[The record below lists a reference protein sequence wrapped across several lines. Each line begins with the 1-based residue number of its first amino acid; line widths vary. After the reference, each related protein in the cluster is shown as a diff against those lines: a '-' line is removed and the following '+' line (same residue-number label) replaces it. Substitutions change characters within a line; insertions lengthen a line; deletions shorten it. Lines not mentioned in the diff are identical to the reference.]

1 MYSIENKMKQQAISF
16 LLMSALVC
24 SACSDSQDLSG
35 NIPLSGDRIA
45 FQAELLDGFQSS
57 AAKSRAQS
65 AFTGVAMEQK
75 VLPLGGDLVEPLYLH
90 PLEVDNTAG
99 SMAETANAA
108 IGMSSRG
115 TLVSSSSWTGEF
127 GVSAVYTKIGAIQS
141 FFQDQKASKSGN
153 IWYASGGTQAWP
165 TDGALSFYAYAPYQ
179 HASLSLQG
187 SDDVTKNKTLR
198 YVASTNLGSQ
208 PDLIVAKS
216 ENISRTSSSANTAVQ
231 LEFSHALTAIT
242 FSVSADMIPGTVKS
256 ITVKNVSGQGDYNI
270 STGTWGSLGAASAR
284 YAISLGSGGAG
295 IAVKAGESKA
305 LTDGSSALLMVP
317 QTFAAGSS
325 AQIEMVFHDGNKDR
339 TVTASLAGTSW
350 AAGKHITYVL
360 SASSITTL
368 QLGDITFPTS
378 WSNSYTSTTN
388 PLKSAYANGDKM
400 GLFVVDDS
408 KKVIASNVQLS
419 YNGSA
424 WSLPSGSKQKFSPK
438 YSYFVYYPYQSSL
451 TGLPAQGASV
461 SDVTSAKA
469 FFSSAISTWSSSK
482 LATDQSTLAKM
493 NACDLQI
500 GKGSLTSD
508 GTKIQFADNTHAM
521 GLADIT
527 LGSKEV
533 ENIYHIKGYEA
544 YTWKYDKTPV
554 YAYAG
559 FSGRSLYNVA
569 SHQYVAIVKP
579 GVETSFS
586 CSSTTD
592 ADTWTGEVKVKPN
605 ADAVAKGTATSKRT
619 AISKAHTL
627 AVGDIYYSDGALS
640 SQSESLLS
648 GKTPVGIVG
657 YVGENYWTE
666 KQLKSSNKGGHALVM
681 CLKTIGSTGTTDNGS
696 TVTTDIGTKYA
707 WYSSNTNAGIT
718 KINSKDLLTGSCNQ
732 TYGSGVTETDVL
744 ISKWSTAAAAAYQAK
759 HYTELPVSSSKCSGW
774 FLPTAGQYYAVMS
787 KLGAE
792 FSSDWTGIYDG
803 NTTTHPTLGFFNNM
817 TTVTGNINSKLKKVG
832 NNNYTEFFDA
842 TNTWAW
848 TSSEFSA
855 TGAVVVDSGVN
866 NSKGSGSVR
875 FGSDRKTAQDPVR
888 PFLAF

>member
-1 MYSIENKMKQQAISF
+1 
-16 LLMSALVC
+16 
-24 SACSDSQDLSG
+24 
-35 NIPLSGDRIA
+35 
-45 FQAELLDGFQSS
+45 
-57 AAKSRAQS
+57 
-65 AFTGVAMEQK
+65 MEQK

-99 SMAETANAA
+99 SMAETAHAA

-115 TLVSSSSWTGEF
+115 TLVSNSSWTGEF
-127 GVSAVYTKIGAIQS
+127 GVSAVYNKSGASQS

-153 IWYASGGTQAWP
+153 IWYASGDTQAWP

-198 YVASTNLGSQ
+198 YVASTSLGSQ

-231 LEFSHALTAIT
+231 LKFSHALTAIT

-270 STGTWGSLGAASAR
+270 STGTWGSLGAASAS
-284 YAISLGSGGAG
+284 YAIRLGTNGAG

-325 AQIEMVFHDGNKDR
+325 AQIEMVFHDGHKDR
-339 TVTASLAGTSW
+339 TVTASLANTSW

-368 QLGDITFPTS
+368 QLGAINFPTS
-378 WSNSYTSTTN
+378 WSSKYTSATHH
-388 PLKSAYANGDKM
+388 LKSAYANGDKM

-438 YSYFVYYPYQSSL
+438 YSYFVYYPYQASL
-451 TGLPAQGASV
+451 PGLPAQGATV
-461 SDVTSAKA
+461 SDVSSATA
-469 FFSSAISTWSSSK
+469 FFSSAISTWSSTM
-482 LATDQSTLAKM
+482 LAPDQSTLAKM

-508 GTKIQFADNTHAM
+508 GTKFQFTGNTHAM

-527 LGSKEV
+527 LGSKTV
-533 ENIYHIKGYEA
+533 PNTYHLSTYPE
-544 YTWKYDKTPV
+544 YTWTHGENTV
-554 YAYAG
+554 HAVASV
-559 FSGRSLYNVA
+559 SGRSLYQVA
-569 SHQYVAIVKP
+569 DYHYVTIVKP
-579 GVETSFS
+579 GQATSFS
-586 CSSTTD
+586 CGKTSD
-592 ADTWTGEVKVKPN
+592 ADAWT
-605 ADAVAKGTATSKRT
+605 AVSVSPAANTIAKGTATSKRT
-619 AISKAHTL
+619 AMPSIAHTL

-640 SQSESLLS
+640 SQSEALLS
-648 GKTPVGIVG
+648 GKTAVGIVG
-657 YVGENYWTE
+657 YLGEDYWTE

-681 CLKTIGSTGTTDNGS
+681 CLKTIGSTGSKNM
-696 TVTTDIGTKYA
+696 GTGYI
-707 WYSSNTNAGIT
+707 WYSSDTDAGRT
-718 KINSKDLLTGSCNQ
+718 KVSTGELIRGSSSQ
-732 TYGSGVTETDVL
+732 TYGSGYTETAALVVRGP
-744 ISKWSTAAAAAYQAK
+744 SYAAATAAKNYKDLPAK
-759 HYTELPVSSSKCSGW
+759 STKCTGW
-774 FLPTAGQYYAVMS
+774 FLPSAGQYYAVM
-787 KLGAE
+787 KQLGGGI
-792 FSSDWTGIYDG
+792 SPDTWNIYD
-803 NTTTHPTLGFFNNM
+803 FFGNM
-817 TTVTGNINSKLKKVG
+817 TTVSGKINSALSKVG
-832 NNNYTEFFDA
+832 ANNYTEYFQA
-842 TNTWAW
+842 VNTWEW

-855 TGAVVVDSGVN
+855 THAVSVDSGVDD
-866 NSKGSGSVR
+866 SKGSGSVR
-875 FGSDRKTAQDPVR
+875 FTNLSGGKTCQRPVR

>member
-57 AAKSRAQS
+57 TAKSRAQS

-99 SMAETANAA
+99 SMAETAHAA

-115 TLVSSSSWTGEF
+115 TLVSSSSWPGEF
-127 GVSAVYTKIGAIQS
+127 GVSAVYTKSGASRS

-153 IWYASGGTQAWP
+153 IWYANTQAWP
-165 TDGALSFYAYAPYQ
+165 TDGTLSFYAYAPYQ

-198 YVASTNLGSQ
+198 YVASTSNISAQ

-216 ENISRTSSSANTAVQ
+216 ENDSRTSSKPNSPVP
-231 LEFSHALTAIT
+231 LKFSHALTAIT

-270 STGTWGSLGAASAR
+270 STGTWGSLGAASAS
-284 YAISLGSGGAG
+284 YAISLGSSGAG

-305 LTDGSSALLMVP
+305 LTDGFSALLMVP

-350 AAGKHITYVL
+350 DAGRHITYVL

-368 QLGDITFPTS
+368 QLGGITFPTS
-378 WSNSYTSTTN
+378 WSRSYTSTTYH
-388 PLKSAYANGDKM
+388 LKSAYANGDKM

-424 WSLPSGSKQKFSPK
+424 WSLPSGTKCTFSPK
-438 YSYFVYYPYQSSL
+438 YSYFVYYPYQASL
-451 TGLPAQGASV
+451 KGLPAQGASV
-461 SDVTSAKA
+461 SDVSSAKA
-469 FFSSAISTWSSSK
+469 FFSSAISTWSSTM
-482 LATDQSTLAKM
+482 LDPDQSTLAKM

-508 GTKIQFADNTHAM
+508 GTKIQFSANTHAM

-592 ADTWTGEVKVKPN
+592 ADTWKGEVKVKPN
-605 ADAVAKGTATSKRT
+605 ADAVAKGTAISSRSTYSKE
-619 AISKAHTL
+619 HTL

-640 SQSESLLS
+640 SQSEALLS

-681 CLKTIGSTGTTDNGS
+681 CLKTIGSTETTS
-696 TVTTDIGTKYA
+696 IGTGYA
-707 WYSSNTNAGIT
+707 LYSSNTDAGGT
-718 KINSKDLLTGSCNQ
+718 KINSKALLTGSCDK
-732 TYGSGVTETDVL
+732 TYGSGVNETDAL

-759 HYTELPVSSSKCSGW
+759 HYTELPASSSKCSGW

-792 FSSDWTGIYDG
+792 FSSDWTGIYGDAASG
-803 NTTTHPTLGFFNNM
+803 STLGFFSNM
-817 TTVTGNINSKLKKVG
+817 TTVTSNINIKLKKVG
-832 NNNYTEFFDA
+832 NNNYTEFFGA

-855 TGAVVVDSGVN
+855 TYAVYVDSGVDDR
-866 NSKGSGSVR
+866 KGSGSVR
-875 FGSDRKTAQDPVR
+875 FYGYSVKTAQRPVR

>member
-99 SMAETANAA
+99 SMAETAHAA

-127 GVSAVYTKIGAIQS
+127 GVSAVYNKSGASQS

-153 IWYASGGTQAWP
+153 IWYASGDTQAWP
-165 TDGALSFYAYAPYQ
+165 TDGALSFYAYAPYGDG
-179 HASLSLQG
+179 SLSLQG
-187 SDDVTKNKTLR
+187 SDAVSKSKTLR
-198 YVASTNLGSQ
+198 YVASTSNISAQ

-216 ENISRTSSSANTAVQ
+216 ENISRTSSLANTPVQ
-231 LEFSHALTAIT
+231 LKFSHALTAIT

-256 ITVKNVSGQGDYNI
+256 ITVKNVSGQGDYNF

-284 YAISLGSGGAG
+284 YAISLGTSGAG

-317 QTFAAGSS
+317 QTFDAGSS

-350 AAGKHITYVL
+350 AAGRHITYVL

-378 WSNSYTSTTN
+378 WSRSYTSTTHH
-388 PLKSAYANGDKM
+388 LKSAYANGDKM

-424 WSLPSGSKQKFSPK
+424 WSLPSGTKCTFSPK
-438 YSYFVYYPYQSSL
+438 YSYFVYYPYQASL

-469 FFSSAISTWSSSK
+469 FFSGAISTWSSSK
-482 LATDQSTLAKM
+482 LASDQSTLDKM

-500 GKGSLTSD
+500 GRGSLTSD
-508 GTKIQFADNTHAM
+508 GTKIQFSANTHAM

-533 ENIYHIKGYEA
+533 ENVYHIKGYET
-544 YTWKYDKTPV
+544 YTWKYDKTTV
-554 YAYAG
+554 YAFDG

-605 ADAVAKGTATSKRT
+605 ADAVAKGTAISSRSTYSKE
-619 AISKAHTL
+619 HTL

-640 SQSESLLS
+640 SQSEALLS

-657 YVGENYWTE
+657 YVGNNYWTE
-666 KQLKSSNKGGHALVM
+666 KVVSGKGGHALVM
-681 CLKTIGSTGTTDNGS
+681 CLKTIGSTGS
-696 TVTTDIGTKYA
+696 TNMGNAYA
-707 WYSSNTNAGIT
+707 WYSSNTDAGRI
-718 KINSKDLLTGSCNQ
+718 KVSTGDMIRGSSSQ
-732 TYGSGVTETDVL
+732 AYGSGYTETAALVAKG
-744 ISKWSTAAAAAYQAK
+744 SAYAAATAAKNYDALPAK
-759 HYTELPVSSSKCSGW
+759 SSKCTGW
-774 FLPTAGQYYAVMS
+774 FLPSAGQCYAVMKS
-787 KLGAE
+787 LGG
-792 FSSDWTGIYDG
+792 GISPDTWNIG
-803 NTTTHPTLGFFNNM
+803 DFFGNM
-817 TTVTGNINSKLKKVG
+817 TTVSGKINKALSKVG
-832 NNNYTEFFDA
+832 ANKYTEYFQGV
-842 TNTWAW
+842 NTWEW

-855 TGAVVVDSGVN
+855 AYAVLVDSGVDD
-866 NSKGSGSVR
+866 SKGSGSVR
-875 FGSDRKTAQDPVR
+875 FAYSYKAGQHPVR

>member
-127 GVSAVYTKIGAIQS
+127 GVSAVYTKSEASRS

-153 IWYASGGTQAWP
+153 IWYASGDTQAWP

-198 YVASTNLGSQ
+198 YMASTSLGSQ

-231 LEFSHALTAIT
+231 LKFSHALTAIT

-270 STGTWGSLGAASAR
+270 STGTWGSLGAASAS
-284 YAISLGSGGAG
+284 YAISLGTSGAG
-295 IAVKAGESKA
+295 IAVKADESKA

-350 AAGKHITYVL
+350 DAGKHITYVL

-368 QLGDITFPTS
+368 QLGGIAFPTS
-378 WSNSYTSTTN
+378 WSHSYTSTTN

-461 SDVTSAKA
+461 SDVSSAKA

-482 LATDQSTLAKM
+482 LAPDQSTLDKM

-500 GKGSLTSD
+500 GMGSLTSD
-508 GTKIQFADNTHAM
+508 GTKIQFAANTHAM

-527 LGSKEV
+527 LGSMTV
-533 ENIYHIKGYEA
+533 PNTYHLSTYSE
-544 YTWKYDKTPV
+544 YTWTHGTTTIHAV
-554 YAYAG
+554 ASV
-559 FSGRSLYNVA
+559 SGRNLYKVA
-569 SHQYVAIVKP
+569 DYHYVTIVKP
-579 GVETSFS
+579 GQATSFS
-586 CSSTTD
+586 CGSTSD
-592 ADTWTGEVKVKPN
+592 ADAWTEAVLVSPADN
-605 ADAVAKGTATSKRT
+605 AIDKGTATSKRT
-619 AISKAHTL
+619 AISIAHTL

-681 CLKTIGSTGTTDNGS
+681 CLKTIGSTGTTS
-696 TVTTDIGTKYA
+696 IGTGYA
-707 WYSSNTNAGIT
+707 WYSSNTDAGRP
-718 KINSKDLLTGSCNQ
+718 KVNSKALLTGSKNQ
-732 TYGSGVTETDVL
+732 IYGSGFNETNEL
-744 ISKWSTAAAAAYQAK
+744 ITKWSTAAAAAYHAK
-759 HYTELPVSSSKCSGW
+759 HYTELSASSSKCSGW
-774 FLPTAGQYYAVMS
+774 FLPTAGQYYAVMTN
-787 KLGAE
+787 LGAP
-792 FSSDWTGIYDG
+792 FSDDWTGIWDG
-803 NTTTHPTLGFFNNM
+803 NTSTHPKLGFFDNM
-817 TTVTGNINSKLKKVG
+817 YTVTTNINNKLKTVG
-832 NNNYTEFFDA
+832 DSNYTEFFGSV
-842 TNTWAW
+842 NTWAW
-848 TSSEFSA
+848 TSSEFSS
-855 TGAVVVDSGVN
+855 TYAVTIVSGVDD
-866 NSKGSGSVR
+866 SKGSGSVR
-875 FGSDRKTAQDPVR
+875 FLNGNGKTRQLPVR

>member
-57 AAKSRAQS
+57 TAKSRAQS

-127 GVSAVYTKIGAIQS
+127 GVSAVYTKSGASRS

-153 IWYASGGTQAWP
+153 IWYASGDTQAWP

-198 YVASTNLGSQ
+198 YVASTSLGSQ

-216 ENISRTSSSANTAVQ
+216 ENISCTSSSANTAVQ
-231 LEFSHALTAIT
+231 LKFSHALTAIT

-256 ITVKNVSGQGDYNI
+256 IKVKNVSGQGDYNI
-270 STGTWGSLGAASAR
+270 STGTWGSLGAASAS
-284 YAISLGSGGAG
+284 YAISLGTSGAG

-305 LTDGSSALLMVP
+305 LTDGFSALLMVP

-325 AQIEMVFHDGNKDR
+325 AQIEMVFHDGNNDR

-350 AAGKHITYVL
+350 DAGKHITYVL

-368 QLGDITFPTS
+368 QLGGITFPTS
-378 WSNSYTSTTN
+378 WSRSYTSTTYH
-388 PLKSAYANGDKM
+388 LKSAYANDDKM

-461 SDVTSAKA
+461 SDVSSAKA

-482 LATDQSTLAKM
+482 LANDQSTLAKM

-500 GKGSLTSD
+500 GMGSLTSD
-508 GTKIQFADNTHAM
+508 GTKIQFAANTHAM

-527 LGSKEV
+527 LGKTV
-533 ENIYHIKGYEA
+533 PNTYHLSTYPE
-544 YTWKYDKTPV
+544 YTWTHGTTTIHAV
-554 YAYAG
+554 ASV
-559 FSGRSLYNVA
+559 SGRKLYKVA
-569 SHQYVAIVKP
+569 DYHYVSIVKP
-579 GVETSFS
+579 GQATSFS
-586 CSSTTD
+586 CGSTSD
-592 ADTWTGEVKVKPN
+592 ADAWT
-605 ADAVAKGTATSKRT
+605 AVVSVSPAANDIAKGTATSKRT
-619 AISKAHTL
+619 AISIAHTL

-648 GKTPVGIVG
+648 DKTPVGIVG
-657 YVGENYWTE
+657 YVGEDYWTE
-666 KQLKSSNKGGHALVM
+666 KQLKSSNMGGHALVM
-681 CLKTIGSTGTTDNGS
+681 CLKTIGSTGTTDR
-696 TVTTDIGTKYA
+696 GTGYA
-707 WYSSNTNAGIT
+707 WYSFNTYAGRP
-718 KINSKDLLTGSCNQ
+718 KVNSKDLLTGSCNQ
-732 TYGSGVTETDVL
+732 TYGSGFNETDAL
-744 ISKWSTAAAAAYQAK
+744 ITKWSTAAAAAYQAK
-759 HYTELPVSSSKCSGW
+759 HYTTLPASSSKCSGW

-787 KLGAE
+787 TLGAA
-792 FSSDWTGIYDG
+792 FSSDWTGIYGDAASG
-803 NTTTHPTLGFFNNM
+803 STLGFFSNM
-817 TTVTGNINSKLKKVG
+817 TTVTDNINNKLKKVG
-832 NNNYTEFFDA
+832 NNNYTEFFGA

-848 TSSEFSA
+848 TSSEFSD
-855 TGAVVVDSGVN
+855 TGAVSVESGVN
-866 NSKGSGSVR
+866 NSKKSGSVR
-875 FGSDRKTAQDPVR
+875 FINKGKTLQRPVR

>member
-57 AAKSRAQS
+57 TAKSRAQS

-99 SMAETANAA
+99 SMAETAHAA

-115 TLVSSSSWTGEF
+115 TLVSNSSWTGEF
-127 GVSAVYTKIGAIQS
+127 GVSAVYTKSGVNRS

-153 IWYASGGTQAWP
+153 IWYASGDMQAWP

-198 YVASTNLGSQ
+198 YVASTSLGSQ

-216 ENISRTSSSANTAVQ
+216 ENISRTSSSPNSAVQ
-231 LEFSHALTAIT
+231 LKFSHALTAIT

-256 ITVKNVSGQGDYNI
+256 IKVKNVSGQGDYNI
-270 STGTWGSLGAASAR
+270 STGTWGSLGAASAS
-284 YAISLGSGGAG
+284 YAISLGTSGAG

-339 TVTASLAGTSW
+339 MVTASLAGTSW

-368 QLGDITFPTS
+368 QLGGITFPTS

-388 PLKSAYANGDKM
+388 HLKSAYANGDKM
-400 GLFVVDDS
+400 GLFVVDEN
-408 KKVIASNVQLS
+408 KKVISANVQLS
-419 YNGSA
+419 YNGTA
-424 WSLPSGSKQKFSPK
+424 WSLPSGTQQKFSPK
-438 YSYFVYYPYQSSL
+438 YSYFVYYPYQASL
-451 TGLPAQGASV
+451 TGLPALSATV
-461 SDVTSAKA
+461 SDVSTATA
-469 FFSSAISTWSSSK
+469 FFSSAINTWSSSK
-482 LATDQSTLAKM
+482 LATNQSTLAKM

-500 GKGSLTSD
+500 GKGSLTAD
-508 GTKIQFADNTHAM
+508 GTKIQFSANTHAM

-533 ENIYHIKGYEA
+533 ENVYHIKGYET
-544 YTWKYDKTPV
+544 YTWKYDKTTV

-559 FSGRSLYNVA
+559 FSGRNLYHVA

-605 ADAVAKGTATSKRT
+605 ADAVAKGTAISSRSTYSKE
-619 AISKAHTL
+619 HTL

-640 SQSESLLS
+640 SQSEALLS
-648 GKTPVGIVG
+648 GKTAVGIVG
-657 YVGENYWTE
+657 YLGNNYWTE
-666 KQLKSSNKGGHALVM
+666 TQLKSRNKGGHALVM
-681 CLKTIGSTGTTDNGS
+681 CLKTIGSTK
-696 TVTTDIGTKYA
+696 TTDIGTRIA
-707 WYSSNTNAGIT
+707 WYSSNTDAGRP
-718 KINSKDLLTGSCNQ
+718 KINSKDLLTGSYDKI
-732 TYGSGVTETDVL
+732 YGSGVTETKAL
-744 ISKWSTAAAAAYQAK
+744 IDKWSTAAAAAYQAK
-759 HYTELPVSSSKCSGW
+759 NYTTLKASSSKCSGW
-774 FLPTAGQYYAVMS
+774 FLPTEGQYYAVMS

-792 FSSDWTGIYDG
+792 FSSDWTGIFGDAASG
-803 NTTTHPTLGFFNNM
+803 STLGFFNNM
-817 TTVTGNINSKLKKVG
+817 TTVTSNINKKLKKVG
-832 NNNYTEFFDA
+832 DNNYTEFFGITD
-842 TNTWAW
+842 TCAW

-855 TGAVVVDSGVN
+855 SGAVIVDSGIN
-866 NSKGSGSVR
+866 DSKGLESVR
-875 FGSDRKTAQDPVR
+875 FIVIRKTYQEPVR

>member
-1 MYSIENKMKQQAISF
+1 MYSIENKLKQQAISF

-115 TLVSSSSWTGEF
+115 TFVSSSSWTGEF
-127 GVSAVYTKIGAIQS
+127 GVSAVYTKSGASRS

-153 IWYASGGTQAWP
+153 IWYASGDTQAWP

-216 ENISRTSSSANTAVQ
+216 ENISRTSSSANSAVQ
-231 LEFSHALTAIT
+231 LKFSHALTAIT
-242 FSVSADMIPGTVKS
+242 FSVSADMIPGTVKR

-270 STGTWGSLGAASAR
+270 STGTWGSLGAASAS
-284 YAISLGSGGAG
+284 YAIRLGTSGAG

-325 AQIEMVFHDGNKDR
+325 AQIEMVFHDGNNDR

-350 AAGKHITYVL
+350 DAGKHITYVL

-368 QLGDITFPTS
+368 QLGGITFPTS

-388 PLKSAYANGDKM
+388 HLKSAYADGDKM

-451 TGLPAQGASV
+451 TGLPAQDASV
-461 SDVTSAKA
+461 SDVSSAKA
-469 FFSSAISTWSSSK
+469 FFSSAISTWSFTM
-482 LATDQSTLAKM
+482 LAPDQSTLAKM

-508 GTKIQFADNTHAM
+508 GTKIQFAANTHAM

-527 LGSKEV
+527 LGSKTV
-533 ENIYHIKGYEA
+533 PYTYHLSTYPE
-544 YTWKYDKTPV
+544 YTWTHGTTTIHAV
-554 YAYAG
+554 ASV
-559 FSGRSLYNVA
+559 SGRSLYKVA
-569 SHQYVAIVKP
+569 DYHYVTIVKP
-579 GVETSFS
+579 GQATSFS
-586 CSSTTD
+586 CGSTSD
-592 ADTWTGEVKVKPN
+592 ADAWTAAVSFSPAPN
-605 ADAVAKGTATSKRT
+605 AIAKGTATSKRT
-619 AISKAHTL
+619 SISIAHTL

-648 GKTPVGIVG
+648 DKTPVGIVG

-681 CLKTIGSTGTTDNGS
+681 CLKTIGSTGTTS
-696 TVTTDIGTKYA
+696 IGTGYA
-707 WYSSNTNAGIT
+707 WYSSNTDAGRT
-718 KINSKDLLTGSCNQ
+718 KINSKTLLTDSYKE
-732 TYGSGVTETDVL
+732 TYGSGVTETKAL
-744 ISKWSTAAAAAYQAK
+744 ITKWSTAAAAAYQAM
-759 HYTELPVSSSKCSGW
+759 HYTTLPASSSKCSGW

-787 KLGAE
+787 TLGAA
-792 FSSDWTGIYDG
+792 FSSDWTGIYGDAASG
-803 NTTTHPTLGFFNNM
+803 STLGFFSNM
-817 TTVTGNINSKLKKVG
+817 TAVTGNINNKLKKVG
-832 NNNYTEFFDA
+832 NNNYTEFFGA

-855 TGAVVVDSGVN
+855 AYAVFVDSGVDD
-866 NSKGSGSVR
+866 SKGSGSVR
-875 FGSDRKTAQDPVR
+875 FIYSNKTGQLPVR

>member
-57 AAKSRAQS
+57 TAKSRAQS

-99 SMAETANAA
+99 SMAETAHAA

-127 GVSAVYTKIGAIQS
+127 GVSAVYTKSGASRS

-153 IWYASGGTQAWP
+153 IWYANTQAWP
-165 TDGALSFYAYAPYQ
+165 TDGTLSFYAYAPYQ

-198 YVASTNLGSQ
+198 YVASTSNISAQ

-216 ENISRTSSSANTAVQ
+216 ENISRTSSSANSAVQ
-231 LEFSHALTAIT
+231 LKFSHALTAIT

-270 STGTWGSLGAASAR
+270 STGTWGSLGAASAS
-284 YAISLGSGGAG
+284 YAISLGSSGAG

-317 QTFAAGSS
+317 QNFAAGSS

-350 AAGKHITYVL
+350 DAGRHITYVL

-378 WSNSYTSTTN
+378 WSRSYTSTTN
-388 PLKSAYANGDKM
+388 HLKSAYANVDKM

-424 WSLPSGSKQKFSPK
+424 WSLPSGTKCTFSPK
-438 YSYFVYYPYQSSL
+438 YSYFVYYPYQASL

-461 SDVTSAKA
+461 SDVSSAKA
-469 FFSSAISTWSSSK
+469 FFSSAISTWSSTM
-482 LATDQSTLAKM
+482 LAPDQSTLAKM

-508 GTKIQFADNTHAM
+508 GTKIQFSANTHAM

-527 LGSKEV
+527 LGSKTV
-533 ENIYHIKGYEA
+533 PNTYHLSTYPE
-544 YTWKYDKTPV
+544 YTWTHGTTTV
-554 YAYAG
+554 HAVASV
-559 FSGRSLYNVA
+559 SGRSLYKVA
-569 SHQYVAIVKP
+569 DYHYVTIVKP
-579 GVETSFS
+579 GQATSFS
-586 CSSTTD
+586 CGKTSD
-592 ADTWTGEVKVKPN
+592 ADAWTAVVSVSPAAN
-605 ADAVAKGTATSKRT
+605 AIDTGTATSKRT
-619 AISKAHTL
+619 AISIAHTL
-627 AVGDIYYSDGALS
+627 VVGDIYYSDGALS

-657 YVGENYWTE
+657 YVGEDYWTE

-681 CLKTIGSTGTTDNGS
+681 CLKTIGSTGTTS
-696 TVTTDIGTKYA
+696 IGTRYA
-707 WYSSNTNAGIT
+707 WYSSNTDAGRT
-718 KINSKDLLTGSCNQ
+718 KVSTGDMIRGSSSKP
-732 TYGSGVTETDVL
+732 YGSGYTETAALVAKG
-744 ISKWSTAAAAAYQAK
+744 SAYAAATAAKNYDA
-759 HYTELPVSSSKCSGW
+759 LPAESSKCTGW
-774 FLPTAGQYYAVMS
+774 FLPSAGQCYAVMKS
-787 KLGAE
+787 LGG
-792 FSSDWTGIYDG
+792 GISPDTWNIG
-803 NTTTHPTLGFFNNM
+803 DFFGNM
-817 TTVTGNINSKLKKVG
+817 TTVSGKINKALSKVG
-832 NNNYTEFFDA
+832 ANKYTEYFQGV
-842 TNTWAW
+842 NTWAW

-855 TGAVVVDSGVN
+855 TYAVSVDSGVDD
-866 NSKGSGSVR
+866 SKGSGSVR
-875 FGSDRKTAQDPVR
+875 FITNYYSKTTQTPVR

>member
-57 AAKSRAQS
+57 TAKSRAQS

-99 SMAETANAA
+99 SIAETANAA
-108 IGMSSRG
+108 MGMSSRG

-127 GVSAVYTKIGAIQS
+127 GVSAVYTKSGASRS

-153 IWYASGGTQAWP
+153 IWYASGDTQAWP

-198 YVASTNLGSQ
+198 YEASTSLGSQ

-231 LEFSHALTAIT
+231 LQFSHALTAIT

-270 STGTWGSLGAASAR
+270 STGAWGSLGAASAS
-284 YAISLGSGGAG
+284 YSISLGTSGAG

-305 LTDGSSALLMVP
+305 LTDVSSALMMVP
-317 QTFAAGSS
+317 QTFVAGSS

-350 AAGKHITYVL
+350 TAGKHITYVL

-368 QLGDITFPTS
+368 QLGGITFPTS
-378 WSNSYTSTTN
+378 WSSSYTSTTN
-388 PLKSAYANGDKM
+388 HLKSAYANGDKM

-424 WSLPSGSKQKFSPK
+424 WSLPSGTKCTFSSK
-438 YSYFVYYPYQSSL
+438 YSYFVYYPYQASL

-461 SDVTSAKA
+461 SDVTSATA
-469 FFSSAISTWSSSK
+469 FFSSAISTWSSTK
-482 LATDQSTLAKM
+482 LAPDQSTLDKM

-508 GTKIQFADNTHAM
+508 GTKIQFSANTHAM

-527 LGSKEV
+527 LGSKSLPVTYYLSTYTE
-533 ENIYHIKGYEA
+533 
-544 YTWKYDKTPV
+544 YTWTRNATIHAV
-554 YAYAG
+554 ASV
-559 FSGRSLYNVA
+559 SGRSLYKVA
-569 SHQYVAIVKP
+569 DYHYVTIVKP
-579 GVETSFS
+579 GQATSFS
-586 CSSTTD
+586 CGNTSD
-592 ADTWTGEVKVKPN
+592 ADAWTADVSVSPAAN
-605 ADAVAKGTATSKRT
+605 AIDTGKATSKRT
-619 AISKAHTL
+619 DMPPRPHTL

-640 SQSESLLS
+640 SQSEALLS
-648 GKTPVGIVG
+648 GTPVGIVG
-657 YVGENYWTE
+657 YVGDNYWTE
-666 KQLKSSNKGGHALVM
+666 NQWKDRNKGGHALVM
-681 CLKTIGSTGTTDNGS
+681 CLKTIESNG
-696 TVTTDIGTKYA
+696 TTDIGTVYQ
-707 WYSSNTNAGIT
+707 WYSSNTDAGRT
-718 KINSKDLLTGSCNQ
+718 KINSKTLLTDSYKE
-732 TYGSGVTETDVL
+732 TYGSGYTETAEL
-744 ISKWSTAAAAAYQAK
+744 IKKWGSNAAAAYQAK
-759 HYTELPVSSSKCSGW
+759 NYKTLPALSSKCTGW

-787 KLGAE
+787 TLGAA
-792 FSSDWTGIYDG
+792 FSDDWIGIYDVDASE
-803 NTTTHPTLGFFNNM
+803 TSLGFFNNM

-832 NNNYTEFFDA
+832 NNNYTEFFGA
-842 TNTWAW
+842 TNTAAW
-848 TSSEFSA
+848 TSSEFSEKS
-855 TGAVVVDSGVN
+855 AVFVDSGFDDG
-866 NSKGSGSVR
+866 KGPGSVR
-875 FGSDRKTAQDPVR
+875 FSCEYNLFKEAHKPVR

>member
-57 AAKSRAQS
+57 TAKSRAQS

-99 SMAETANAA
+99 IMAETAHAA
-108 IGMSSRG
+108 MGMSSRG
-115 TLVSSSSWTGEF
+115 TLASSSSWTGEF
-127 GVSAVYTKIGAIQS
+127 GVSAVYTKSGASQS

-153 IWYASGGTQAWP
+153 IWYANTQAWP
-165 TDGALSFYAYAPYQ
+165 TDGTLSFYAYAPYQ

-198 YVASTNLGSQ
+198 YVAPTSLGSQ

-216 ENISRTSSSANTAVQ
+216 ENNSRTSSSANTAVQ
-231 LEFSHALTAIT
+231 LKFSHALTAIT

-270 STGTWGSLGAASAR
+270 STGTWGSLGAASAS
-284 YAISLGSGGAG
+284 YSISLGTSGAG

-378 WSNSYTSTTN
+378 WSRSYTSTTHH
-388 PLKSAYANGDKM
+388 LKSAYANGDKM

-424 WSLPSGSKQKFSPK
+424 WSLPSGTKCTFSPK
-438 YSYFVYYPYQSSL
+438 YSYFVYYPYQASL

-461 SDVTSAKA
+461 SDVSSATA
-469 FFSSAISTWSSSK
+469 FFSSAISTWSSNK
-482 LATDQSTLAKM
+482 LDPDQSTLAQM

-508 GTKIQFADNTHAM
+508 GTKIQFAANTHAM

-527 LGSKEV
+527 LGSKTLD
-533 ENIYHIKGYEA
+533 NNYHLSTYPS
-544 YTWKYDKTPV
+544 YTWTHGKTTV
-554 YAYAG
+554 HAVASV
-559 FSGRSLYNVA
+559 SGRSLYKVA
-569 SHQYVAIVKP
+569 DYHYVTIVKP
-579 GVETSFS
+579 GQATSFS
-586 CSSTTD
+586 CGKTSD
-592 ADTWTGEVKVKPN
+592 ADAWT
-605 ADAVAKGTATSKRT
+605 AVSVSPAANTIAKGTATSKRT

-640 SQSESLLS
+640 SQSEALLS
-648 GKTPVGIVG
+648 GKKPVGIVG
-657 YVGENYWTE
+657 YLGDDYWTE
-666 KQLKSSNKGGHALVM
+666 NQLKSSNKGGHALVM
-681 CLKTIGSTGTTDNGS
+681 CLKTIGSTGTTS
-696 TVTTDIGTKYA
+696 IGTGYQ
-707 WYSSNTNAGIT
+707 WYSSNTDAGRF
-718 KINSKDLLTGSCNQ
+718 KVSTGDMIRGSSSQ
-732 TYGSGVTETDVL
+732 AYGSGYTETADLVAHG
-744 ISKWSTAAAAAYQAK
+744 SAFAAATAAKNYK
-759 HYTELPVSSSKCSGW
+759 DLPANSTKCTGW
-774 FLPTAGQYYAVMS
+774 FLPSAGQCYAVM
-787 KLGAE
+787 KQLGG
-792 FSSDWTGIYDG
+792 GISPDTW
-803 NTTTHPTLGFFNNM
+803 NINDFFGNM
-817 TTVTGNINSKLKKVG
+817 TTVSGKINTALSKVG
-832 NNNYTEFFDA
+832 ANNYTEYFQGV
-842 TNTWAW
+842 NTWEW

-855 TGAVVVDSGVN
+855 TAAVYVDSGVDD
-866 NSKGSGSVR
+866 SKGSGSVR
-875 FGSDRKTAQDPVR
+875 FYNGDLSKTAQVPVR

>member
-127 GVSAVYTKIGAIQS
+127 GVSAVYTKSGASRS

-153 IWYASGGTQAWP
+153 IWYASGDTQAWP

-198 YVASTNLGSQ
+198 YVASTSLGSQ

-231 LEFSHALTAIT
+231 LKFSHALTAIT

-270 STGTWGSLGAASAR
+270 STCTWGSLGAASAS
-284 YAISLGSGGAG
+284 YAIRLGTSGAG

-378 WSNSYTSTTN
+378 WSRSYTSTTN

-438 YSYFVYYPYQSSL
+438 YSYFVYYPYRSSL
-451 TGLPAQGASV
+451 TGLPAQDVSV
-461 SDVTSAKA
+461 SDVSSAKA
-469 FFSSAISTWSSSK
+469 FFSSAISTWSSRK
-482 LATDQSTLAKM
+482 LATDQSTPDKM

-508 GTKIQFADNTHAM
+508 GTKIQFAANSHAM

-559 FSGRSLYNVA
+559 FSGRILYNVA

-605 ADAVAKGTATSKRT
+605 ADAVAKGTAISSRSTYSKE
-619 AISKAHTL
+619 HTL
-627 AVGDIYYSDGALS
+627 APGDIYYSDGALS

-681 CLKTIGSTGTTDNGS
+681 CLKTIGSTGTTS
-696 TVTTDIGTKYA
+696 IGTGYA
-707 WYSSNTNAGIT
+707 WYSSNTDAGRP
-718 KINSKDLLTGSCNQ
+718 KVNSKALLTGSYNQ
-732 TYGSGVTETDVL
+732 TYGSGVTETNAL

-759 HYTELPVSSSKCSGW
+759 HYTTLPASSSKCSGW

-787 KLGAE
+787 TLGAE
-792 FSSDWTGIYDG
+792 FSRDWTGIYGDAASG
-803 NTTTHPTLGFFNNM
+803 STLGFFSNM
-817 TTVTGNINSKLKKVG
+817 TTVTGNINNKLKKVG
-832 NNNYTEFFDA
+832 NNNYTEFFCA

-855 TGAVVVDSGVN
+855 TAAVIVDSGVDDA
-866 NSKGSGSVR
+866 KGSGSVR
-875 FGSDRKTAQDPVR
+875 FYVNAKTYQLPFR

>member
-57 AAKSRAQS
+57 TAKSRVQS

-99 SMAETANAA
+99 SMAETAHAA
-108 IGMSSRG
+108 MGMSSRG

-127 GVSAVYTKIGAIQS
+127 GVSAVYTKSGASQS

-153 IWYASGGTQAWP
+153 IWYASGATQAWP

-198 YVASTNLGSQ
+198 YVASTSLGSQ

-216 ENISRTSSSANTAVQ
+216 ENISRTSSSPNSAVQ
-231 LEFSHALTAIT
+231 LKFSHALTAIT

-256 ITVKNVSGQGDYNI
+256 IKVKNVSGQGDYNI
-270 STGTWGSLGAASAR
+270 STGTWGSLGAASAS
-284 YAISLGSGGAG
+284 YAISLGTSGAG

-350 AAGKHITYVL
+350 DAGKHITYVL

-378 WSNSYTSTTN
+378 WSRSYTSTTYH
-388 PLKSAYANGDKM
+388 LKSAYADGDKM

-424 WSLPSGSKQKFSPK
+424 WSLPSGTKCTFSPK
-438 YSYFVYYPYQSSL
+438 YSYFVYYPYQASL
-451 TGLPAQGASV
+451 TGLPAQGALV

-500 GKGSLTSD
+500 GKGSLTPD
-508 GTKIQFADNTHAM
+508 GTKIQFSANTHAM

-527 LGSKEV
+527 LGSKTLD
-533 ENIYHIKGYEA
+533 NTYHLSTYPE
-544 YTWKYDKTPV
+544 YTWTHGKSTV
-554 YAYAG
+554 HAVASV
-559 FSGRSLYNVA
+559 SGRSLYQVA
-569 SHQYVAIVKP
+569 DYHYVTIVKP
-579 GVETSFS
+579 GQATSFS
-586 CSSTTD
+586 CGKTSD
-592 ADTWTGEVKVKPN
+592 ADAWKAAVSVSPAPN
-605 ADAVAKGTATSKRT
+605 AIDKGTATSKRT
-619 AISKAHTL
+619 AMPSIAHTL

-666 KQLKSSNKGGHALVM
+666 KQLKGSNKGGHALVM
-681 CLKTIGSTGTTDNGS
+681 CLKTIGSNGTTGPTN
-696 TVTTDIGTKYA
+696 IGTGYA
-707 WYSSNTNAGIT
+707 WYSSNTDAGRT
-718 KINSKDLLTGSCNQ
+718 KINSKALLTGSSNQ
-732 TYGSGVTETDVL
+732 TYGSGFNETNAL
-744 ISKWSTAAAAAYQAK
+744 ITKWSTAAAAAYQAK
-759 HYTELPVSSSKCSGW
+759 HYTTLPASSSKCSGW

-792 FSSDWTGIYDG
+792 FSSDWTGIYGDAASG
-803 NTTTHPTLGFFNNM
+803 STLGFFSNM

-832 NNNYTEFFDA
+832 NNNYTEFFGA

-855 TGAVVVDSGVN
+855 TYAVGVDSGVDD
-866 NSKGSGSVR
+866 SKGSGSVR
-875 FGSDRKTAQDPVR
+875 FSNSAKTNQKPVR

>member
-57 AAKSRAQS
+57 TAKSRAQS

-127 GVSAVYTKIGAIQS
+127 RVSAVYTKSGASQS

-153 IWYASGGTQAWP
+153 IWYASGDTQAWP
-165 TDGALSFYAYAPYQ
+165 TDGELSFYAYAPYQ

-208 PDLIVAKS
+208 PDLIVAKG

-231 LEFSHALTAIT
+231 LKFSHALTAIT

-256 ITVKNVSGQGDYNI
+256 ITVKNVSRQGDYNI
-270 STGTWGSLGAASAR
+270 STGTWGSLGAASASYSIR
-284 YAISLGSGGAG
+284 LGTSGAG

-378 WSNSYTSTTN
+378 WSRSYTSTTYH
-388 PLKSAYANGDKM
+388 LKSDYANGDKM

-482 LATDQSTLAKM
+482 LATDQSTPAKM

-500 GKGSLTSD
+500 GMGSLTSD
-508 GTKIQFADNTHAM
+508 GTKIQFSANTHAM

-527 LGSKEV
+527 LGSKTV
-533 ENIYHIKGYEA
+533 PNTYHLSTYPS
-544 YTWKYDKTPV
+544 YTWTHGKTTV
-554 YAYAG
+554 HAVASV
-559 FSGRSLYNVA
+559 SGRSLYKVA
-569 SHQYVAIVKP
+569 DYHYVTIVKP
-579 GVETSFS
+579 GQATSFS
-586 CSSTTD
+586 CGKTSD
-592 ADTWTGEVKVKPN
+592 ADAWTVAVSVSPDPN
-605 ADAVAKGTATSKRT
+605 AIDKGTATSKRT
-619 AISKAHTL
+619 AISIAHTL

-640 SQSESLLS
+640 SWSEALLS

-657 YVGENYWTE
+657 YVEENYWTE

-681 CLKTIGSTGTTDNGS
+681 CLKTIGSTWTTS
-696 TVTTDIGTKYA
+696 IGTGYA
-707 WYSSNTNAGIT
+707 WYSSNTDAGRT
-718 KINSKDLLTGSCNQ
+718 KINSKALLTESYNQ
-732 TYGSGVTETDVL
+732 TYGSGVTETDAL

-759 HYTELPVSSSKCSGW
+759 HYTELPASSSKCSGW

-787 KLGAE
+787 KLGAA
-792 FSSDWTGIYDG
+792 FSSDWTGIYGDAASG
-803 NTTTHPTLGFFNNM
+803 STFGFFSNM
-817 TTVTGNINSKLKKVG
+817 TTVTGNINKKLKKVG
-832 NNNYTEFFDA
+832 NNNYTEFFGD

-855 TGAVVVDSGVN
+855 TYAVLVDSGVDD
-866 NSKGSGSVR
+866 SKGSGSVR
-875 FGSDRKTAQDPVR
+875 FYTYGKTDQNPVR

>member
-99 SMAETANAA
+99 SMAETAHAA
-108 IGMSSRG
+108 MGMSSRG
-115 TLVSSSSWTGEF
+115 TLVSNSSWTGEF
-127 GVSAVYTKIGAIQS
+127 GVSAVYTKSGASQS

-153 IWYASGGTQAWP
+153 IWYANTQAWP
-165 TDGALSFYAYAPYQ
+165 TDGTLSFYAYAPYQ
-179 HASLSLQG
+179 HASLFLQG

-198 YVASTNLGSQ
+198 YEASTSLGSQ

-216 ENISRTSSSANTAVQ
+216 ENISRTSSSPNSAVQ
-231 LEFSHALTAIT
+231 LKFSHALTAIT

-270 STGTWGSLGAASAR
+270 STGTWGSLGAASAS
-284 YAISLGSGGAG
+284 YAISLGTSGVG
-295 IAVKAGESKA
+295 IAVKASESKA

-317 QTFAAGSS
+317 QTFAAGST

-368 QLGDITFPTS
+368 QLGSITFPTS
-378 WSNSYTSTTN
+378 WSRSYTSTTHH
-388 PLKSAYANGDKM
+388 LKSAYANGDKM

-461 SDVTSAKA
+461 SDVSSAKA

-482 LATDQSTLAKM
+482 LASDQSTLDKM

-508 GTKIQFADNTHAM
+508 GTKFQFTGNTHAM

-533 ENIYHIKGYEA
+533 ENVYHIKGYET
-544 YTWKYDKTPV
+544 YTWKYDKTTV

-605 ADAVAKGTATSKRT
+605 ADAVAKGTAISRRSTYSKE
-619 AISKAHTL
+619 HTL

-640 SQSESLLS
+640 SQSEALLS

-657 YVGENYWTE
+657 YVGDNYWTE

-681 CLKTIGSTGTTDNGS
+681 CLKTIGSTGTTD
-696 TVTTDIGTKYA
+696 IGTRIA
-707 WYSSNTNAGIT
+707 WYSSNTDTDAGRP
-718 KINSKDLLTGSCNQ
+718 KVNSKALLTGSYNK
-732 TYGSGVTETDVL
+732 TYGSGVTETAAL
-744 ISKWSTAAAAAYQAK
+744 ISKWSTAAAAAYHAK
-759 HYTELPVSSSKCSGW
+759 YDTTLPALPSKCSGW

-787 KLGAE
+787 TLGAA
-792 FSSDWTGIYDG
+792 FSSDWTGIYGDAASG
-803 NTTTHPTLGFFNNM
+803 TTFGFFSNM
-817 TTVTGNINSKLKKVG
+817 TTVTTNINNKLKKVG
-832 NNNYTEFFDA
+832 DNKYTEFFGA

-848 TSSEFSA
+848 TSSEFSS
-855 TGAVVVDSGVN
+855 THAVSVDSGVDDA
-866 NSKGSGSVR
+866 KGSGSVR
-875 FGSDRKTAQDPVR
+875 FNSYTETAQLPVR

>member
-115 TLVSSSSWTGEF
+115 TLVSRSSWTGEF
-127 GVSAVYTKIGAIQS
+127 GVSAVYTKSGASRS

-153 IWYASGGTQAWP
+153 IWYASGDTQAWP

-231 LEFSHALTAIT
+231 LKFSHALTAIT

-270 STGTWGSLGAASAR
+270 STGTWGSLGAASAS
-284 YAISLGSGGAG
+284 YAIRLGTSGAG

-350 AAGKHITYVL
+350 DAGKHITYVL

-368 QLGDITFPTS
+368 QLGGITFPTS
-378 WSNSYTSTTN
+378 WSRSYTSTTN
-388 PLKSAYANGDKM
+388 HLKSAYANGDKM

-461 SDVTSAKA
+461 SDVSSAKA

-482 LATDQSTLAKM
+482 LAPDQSTLDKM

-508 GTKIQFADNTHAM
+508 GTKIQFAANSHAM

-559 FSGRSLYNVA
+559 FSGRILYNVA

-605 ADAVAKGTATSKRT
+605 ADAVAKGTAISSRSTYSKE
-619 AISKAHTL
+619 HTL

-640 SQSESLLS
+640 SQRESLLS

-657 YVGENYWTE
+657 YIGEDYWTE
-666 KQLKSSNKGGHALVM
+666 KQLKSSYMGGHALVM
-681 CLKTIGSTGTTDNGS
+681 CLKTIGSTETTS
-696 TVTTDIGTKYA
+696 IGTGYA
-707 WYSSNTNAGIT
+707 WYSSNTDAGRT
-718 KINSKDLLTGSCNQ
+718 KINSKALLTGSYNQ
-732 TYGSGVTETDVL
+732 TYGSGVTETNAL
-744 ISKWSTAAAAAYQAK
+744 ISKWSTAAAAAYHAK
-759 HYTELPVSSSKCSGW
+759 HYTELPASSSKCSGW

-792 FSSDWTGIYDG
+792 FSRDWTGIWDG
-803 NTTTHPTLGFFNNM
+803 NTTTHPTSGFFNNM
-817 TTVTGNINSKLKKVG
+817 TTVTRNINDKLKKVG
-832 NNNYTEFFDA
+832 NNNYTEFFGA
-842 TNTWAW
+842 TNTWTW

-855 TGAVVVDSGVN
+855 TSAVLVDSGVN
-866 NSKGSGSVR
+866 NSKESGSVR
-875 FGSDRKTAQDPVR
+875 FDGLNGKTNQVPVR

>member
-57 AAKSRAQS
+57 TAKSRAQS

-99 SMAETANAA
+99 SMAETAHAA
-108 IGMSSRG
+108 MGMSSRG

-127 GVSAVYTKIGAIQS
+127 GVSAVYTKSGASRS

-153 IWYASGGTQAWP
+153 IWYANTQAWP

-198 YVASTNLGSQ
+198 YVASTSLGSQ

-216 ENISRTSSSANTAVQ
+216 ENDSRTSSSPNSAVP
-231 LEFSHALTAIT
+231 LKFSHALTAIT

-270 STGTWGSLGAASAR
+270 STGTWGSLGAASAS
-284 YAISLGSGGAG
+284 YAISLGTSGAG

-317 QTFAAGSS
+317 QDFAAGSS
-325 AQIEMVFHDGNKDR
+325 AQIEMVFHDGKKDR
-339 TVTASLAGTSW
+339 TVTAYLAGTSW
-350 AAGKHITYVL
+350 DAGKHITYVL

-378 WSNSYTSTTN
+378 WSRSYTSTTHH
-388 PLKSAYANGDKM
+388 LKSAYADGDKM

-424 WSLPSGSKQKFSPK
+424 WSLPSGTKCTFSPK
-438 YSYFVYYPYQSSL
+438 YSYFVYYPYQASL
-451 TGLPAQGASV
+451 PGLPAQGASV
-461 SDVTSAKA
+461 SDVTSATA
-469 FFSSAISTWSSSK
+469 FFSSAISTWSSNK
-482 LATDQSTLAKM
+482 LDLNQSTLAKM

-508 GTKIQFADNTHAM
+508 GTKIQFSANTHAM

-527 LGSKEV
+527 LGSKTLPYTYYLSTYPE
-533 ENIYHIKGYEA
+533 
-544 YTWKYDKTPV
+544 YTWTHGKTTV
-554 YAYAG
+554 HAVASV
-559 FSGRSLYNVA
+559 SGRSLYRVA
-569 SHQYVAIVKP
+569 DYHYVTIVKP
-579 GVETSFS
+579 GQATSFS
-586 CSSTTD
+586 CGKTSD
-592 ADTWTGEVKVKPN
+592 ADAWT
-605 ADAVAKGTATSKRT
+605 AVSVSPPANTIAKDTATSKRT
-619 AISKAHTL
+619 AISIAHTL

-681 CLKTIGSTGTTDNGS
+681 CLKTIGSTGTTS
-696 TVTTDIGTKYA
+696 IGTCFA
-707 WYSSNTNAGIT
+707 WYSSNTDAGRT
-718 KINSKDLLTGSCNQ
+718 KVSTGDMIRGSSSE
-732 TYGSGVTETDVL
+732 TYGSGYTETAALVVRGPAYAAA
-744 ISKWSTAAAAAYQAK
+744 TAAKNYDD
-759 HYTELPVSSSKCSGW
+759 LPAESSKCTGW
-774 FLPTAGQYYAVMS
+774 FLPSAGQYYAVMKS
-787 KLGAE
+787 LGG
-792 FSSDWTGIYDG
+792 GISPDTWNIG
-803 NTTTHPTLGFFNNM
+803 DFFGNM
-817 TTVTGNINSKLKKVG
+817 TTVSGKINKALSKVG
-832 NNNYTEFFDA
+832 ANKYTEYFQGV
-842 TNTWAW
+842 NTWAW

-855 TGAVVVDSGVN
+855 TYAVFVDSGVDELL
-866 NSKGSGSVR
+866 GSGSVR
-875 FGSDRKTAQDPVR
+875 FNDYGKASQRPVR

>member
-127 GVSAVYTKIGAIQS
+127 GVSAVYTKSRASRS

-153 IWYASGGTQAWP
+153 IWYASGDTQAWP

-231 LEFSHALTAIT
+231 LKFSHALTAIT

-270 STGTWGSLGAASAR
+270 STGTWGSLGAASAS
-284 YAISLGSGGAG
+284 YAISLGTSGAG

-350 AAGKHITYVL
+350 DAGKHITYVL

-368 QLGDITFPTS
+368 QLGGITFPTS
-378 WSNSYTSTTN
+378 WSRSYTSTTN
-388 PLKSAYANGDKM
+388 HLKSAYANGDKM

-461 SDVTSAKA
+461 SDVSSAKA
-469 FFSSAISTWSSSK
+469 FFSSAISIWSSSK

-508 GTKIQFADNTHAM
+508 GTKIQFAANTHAM

-527 LGSKEV
+527 LGSKPLPVTYYLSTYKE
-533 ENIYHIKGYEA
+533 
-544 YTWKYDKTPV
+544 YTWTRTATV
-554 YAYAG
+554 HAVASV
-559 FSGRSLYNVA
+559 SGRSLYKVA
-569 SHQYVAIVKP
+569 DYHYVTIVKP
-579 GVETSFS
+579 GQATSFS
-586 CSSTTD
+586 CGKTSD
-592 ADTWTGEVKVKPN
+592 ADAWTAAVSVSPAPN
-605 ADAVAKGTATSKRT
+605 TIAKGTATSKRT
-619 AISKAHTL
+619 AMPPRPHTL

-640 SQSESLLS
+640 SQSEALLS
-648 GKTPVGIVG
+648 GTPVGIVG

-681 CLKTIGSTGTTDNGS
+681 CLKTIGSTGTTS
-696 TVTTDIGTKYA
+696 IGTGYV
-707 WYSSNTNAGIT
+707 WYSSNTDAGRP
-718 KINSKDLLTGSCNQ
+718 KVNSKALLTGSSNQ
-732 TYGSGVTETDVL
+732 TYGSGFTETSEL
-744 ISKWSTAAAAAYQAK
+744 ISKWSTAAAAAYRAK
-759 HYTELPVSSSKCSGW
+759 HYTTLPASSSKCSGW

-787 KLGAE
+787 TLGAA
-792 FSSDWTGIYDG
+792 FSSDWTGIYGDAASG
-803 NTTTHPTLGFFNNM
+803 STLGFFSNM
-817 TTVTGNINSKLKKVG
+817 TTVTGNINNKLKKVG
-832 NNNYTEFFDA
+832 NNNYTEFFGA

-855 TGAVVVDSGVN
+855 TGAVSVDSGVVH
-866 NSKGSGSVR
+866 SKGSGSVR
-875 FGSDRKTAQDPVR
+875 FCYYGYKTYQRPVR

>member
-99 SMAETANAA
+99 SMAETAHAA
-108 IGMSSRG
+108 IEMSSRG
-115 TLVSSSSWTGEF
+115 TLVSNSSWTGEF
-127 GVSAVYTKIGAIQS
+127 GVSAVYTKSGASRS

-153 IWYASGGTQAWP
+153 IWYANTQAWP

-198 YVASTNLGSQ
+198 YVASTSLGSQ

-216 ENISRTSSSANTAVQ
+216 ESISRTSSSANTAVQ
-231 LEFSHALTAIT
+231 LKFSHALTAIT

-270 STGTWGSLGAASAR
+270 STGTWGSLGAASAS
-284 YAISLGSGGAG
+284 YAISLGTNGAG

-317 QTFAAGSS
+317 QDFAAGSS

-339 TVTASLAGTSW
+339 TVTASLVGTSW

-368 QLGDITFPTS
+368 QLGAINFPTS
-378 WSNSYTSTTN
+378 WSSKYTSATHH
-388 PLKSAYANGDKM
+388 LKSAYANGDKM

-438 YSYFVYYPYQSSL
+438 YSYFVYYPYQASL
-451 TGLPAQGASV
+451 TGLPAQGVSV
-461 SDVTSAKA
+461 SNVSSATA
-469 FFSSAISTWSSSK
+469 FFSSAISTWISNK
-482 LATDQSTLAKM
+482 LDPDQSTLAKM

-508 GTKIQFADNTHAM
+508 GTKIQFTGNTHAM

-527 LGSKEV
+527 LGSKTLD
-533 ENIYHIKGYEA
+533 NNYHLSTYPS
-544 YTWKYDKTPV
+544 YTWTHGKTTV
-554 YAYAG
+554 HAVAS
-559 FSGRSLYNVA
+559 FSGRILYQVA
-569 SHQYVAIVKP
+569 DYHYVTIVKP
-579 GVETSFS
+579 GQATSFS
-586 CSSTTD
+586 CGNTS
-592 ADTWTGEVKVKPN
+592 N
-605 ADAVAKGTATSKRT
+605 ADAWTAAVSVSPDANAIAKGTATSKRT
-619 AISKAHTL
+619 AISIAHTL

-640 SQSESLLS
+640 SQSEALLS

-657 YVGENYWTE
+657 YLGNNYWTE
-666 KQLKSSNKGGHALVM
+666 TQLKSSNKGGHALVM
-681 CLKTIGSTGTTDNGS
+681 CLKTIGSTGTTS
-696 TVTTDIGTKYA
+696 IGTGYQ
-707 WYSSNTNAGIT
+707 WYSSNTDAGRP
-718 KINSKDLLTGSCNQ
+718 KINSKALLTGSSNQ
-732 TYGSGVTETDVL
+732 SYGSGVTETDAL
-744 ISKWSTAAAAAYQAK
+744 ITKWRTAAAAAYQAK
-759 HYTELPVSSSKCSGW
+759 NNPPLPAKSSKCSGW

-787 KLGAE
+787 TLGAA
-792 FSSDWTGIYDG
+792 FSSDWTGIWDG
-803 NTTTHPTLGFFNNM
+803 NTTTHPTLGFFSNM
-817 TTVTGNINSKLKKVG
+817 TTVTTNINNKLKKVG
-832 NNNYTEFFDA
+832 DNKYTEFFGA

-855 TGAVVVDSGVN
+855 TYAVYVDSGVDD
-866 NSKGSGSVR
+866 SKGSGSVR
-875 FGSDRKTAQDPVR
+875 FHYYTKAHQFPVR

>member
-57 AAKSRAQS
+57 TAKSRAQS

-127 GVSAVYTKIGAIQS
+127 GVSAVYTKSGASRS

-153 IWYASGGTQAWP
+153 IWYASGDTQAWP
-165 TDGALSFYAYAPYQ
+165 TDGALSFYAYAPYGDG
-179 HASLSLQG
+179 SLSLQG
-187 SDDVTKNKTLR
+187 SDAVSKSKTLR
-198 YVASTNLGSQ
+198 YVASTSNISAQ

-216 ENISRTSSSANTAVQ
+216 ENISRTSSSPNSAVP
-231 LEFSHALTAIT
+231 LKFSHALTAIT

-270 STGTWGSLGAASAR
+270 STGTWGSLGAASAS
-284 YAISLGSGGAG
+284 YAISLGTSGAG

-350 AAGKHITYVL
+350 DAGRHITYVL

-368 QLGDITFPTS
+368 QLDGITFPTS
-378 WSNSYTSTTN
+378 WSRSYTSTTHH
-388 PLKSAYANGDKM
+388 LKSAYADGDKM

-424 WSLPSGSKQKFSPK
+424 WSLPSGTKCTFSPK
-438 YSYFVYYPYQSSL
+438 YSYFVYYPYQPSL

-482 LATDQSTLAKM
+482 LAPDQSTLPKM

-508 GTKIQFADNTHAM
+508 GTKIQFSANTHAM

-527 LGSKEV
+527 LGSKTLD
-533 ENIYHIKGYEA
+533 NTYHLSTYPE
-544 YTWKYDKTPV
+544 YTWTHGKTTV
-554 YAYAG
+554 HAVASV
-559 FSGRSLYNVA
+559 SGRSLYKVA
-569 SHQYVAIVKP
+569 DYHYVTIVKP
-579 GVETSFS
+579 GQATSFS
-586 CSSTTD
+586 CGSTSD
-592 ADTWTGEVKVKPN
+592 ADAWTVAVSVSPADN
-605 ADAVAKGTATSKRT
+605 AIAKGTATSKRT
-619 AISKAHTL
+619 AMTSIAHTL

-640 SQSESLLS
+640 SQSEALLS

-657 YVGENYWTE
+657 YLGDNYWTE
-666 KQLKSSNKGGHALVM
+666 KQLKGSNKGGHALVM
-681 CLKTIGSTGTTDNGS
+681 CLKTIGSNGTTGPTN
-696 TVTTDIGTKYA
+696 IGTGYA
-707 WYSSNTNAGIT
+707 WYSSNTDAGRT
-718 KINSKDLLTGSCNQ
+718 KVSTGDMIRGSSSKP
-732 TYGSGVTETDVL
+732 YGSGYIE
-744 ISKWSTAAAAAYQAK
+744 TAALVAKGSAYAAATAAK
-759 HYTELPVSSSKCSGW
+759 NYNALPAESSKCTGW
-774 FLPTAGQYYAVMS
+774 FLPSAGQCYAVMKS
-787 KLGAE
+787 LGG
-792 FSSDWTGIYDG
+792 GISPDTWNIG
-803 NTTTHPTLGFFNNM
+803 DFFGNM
-817 TTVTGNINSKLKKVG
+817 TTVSGKINKALSKVG
-832 NNNYTEFFDA
+832 ANKYTEYFQGD
-842 TNTWAW
+842 NTWAW

-855 TGAVVVDSGVN
+855 TYAVRVDSGVDD
-866 NSKGSGSVR
+866 SKGSGSVR
-875 FGSDRKTAQDPVR
+875 FLYDSKTAQRPVR

>member
-57 AAKSRAQS
+57 TAKSRVQS
-65 AFTGVAMEQK
+65 AFTGVAIEQK

-127 GVSAVYTKIGAIQS
+127 GVSAVYTKSGASQS

-153 IWYASGGTQAWP
+153 IWYANTQAWP

-198 YVASTNLGSQ
+198 YVASTSLGSQ

-216 ENISRTSSSANTAVQ
+216 ENISRTSSSANTPVQ
-231 LEFSHALTAIT
+231 LKFSHALTAIT

-270 STGTWGSLGAASAR
+270 STGTWGSLGAASAS
-284 YAISLGSGGAG
+284 YAISLGTSGAG

-317 QTFAAGSS
+317 QDFAAGSS

-350 AAGKHITYVL
+350 AAGRHITYVL

-378 WSNSYTSTTN
+378 WSRSYTSTTHH
-388 PLKSAYANGDKM
+388 LKSAYANGDKM

-461 SDVTSAKA
+461 SDVSSAKA

-482 LATDQSTLAKM
+482 LAIDQSTLDKM

-527 LGSKEV
+527 LGSKTV
-533 ENIYHIKGYEA
+533 PNTYHLSTYPE
-544 YTWKYDKTPV
+544 YTWTQGTTTIHAV
-554 YAYAG
+554 ASV
-559 FSGRSLYNVA
+559 SGRSLYQVA
-569 SHQYVAIVKP
+569 DYHYVTIVKP
-579 GVETSFS
+579 GQATSFS
-586 CSSTTD
+586 CGNTSD
-592 ADTWTGEVKVKPN
+592 ADAWTEPVLVSPADN
-605 ADAVAKGTATSKRT
+605 AIAKGTATSKRT
-619 AISKAHTL
+619 AISIAHTL

-681 CLKTIGSTGTTDNGS
+681 CLKTIGWNGTPD
-696 TVTTDIGTKYA
+696 DIGTRYA
-707 WYSSNTNAGIT
+707 WYSSNMDVGRP
-718 KINSKDLLTGSCNQ
+718 KVNSKDLLTGSYNQ
-732 TYGSGVTETDVL
+732 TYGSGATETDVL

-759 HYTELPVSSSKCSGW
+759 HYTTLPASSSKCSGW

-787 KLGAE
+787 KLGAA
-792 FSSDWTGIYDG
+792 FSSDWTGIWDG
-803 NTTTHPTLGFFNNM
+803 NTTTHPTSGFFSNM
-817 TTVTGNINSKLKKVG
+817 TTVTGNINNKLKKVG
-832 NNNYTEFFDA
+832 NNNYTEFFGA

-855 TGAVVVDSGVN
+855 TYAVLVDSGVDD
-866 NSKGSGSVR
+866 SKGSGSVR
-875 FGSDRKTAQDPVR
+875 FCSYNSKTYQKPVR

>member
-127 GVSAVYTKIGAIQS
+127 GVSAVYTKSEASRS

-153 IWYASGGTQAWP
+153 IWYASGDTQAWP

-198 YVASTNLGSQ
+198 YVASTSLGSQ

-231 LEFSHALTAIT
+231 LKFSHALTAIT

-270 STGTWGSLGAASAR
+270 STGTWGSLGAASAS
-284 YAISLGSGGAG
+284 YAISLGTSGAG

-350 AAGKHITYVL
+350 DAGKHITYVL

-368 QLGDITFPTS
+368 QLGGIAFPTS
-378 WSNSYTSTTN
+378 WSHSYTSTTN

-461 SDVTSAKA
+461 SDVSSAKA

-482 LATDQSTLAKM
+482 LAPDQSTLDKM

-500 GKGSLTSD
+500 GMGSLTSD
-508 GTKIQFADNTHAM
+508 GTKIQFAANTHAM

-527 LGSKEV
+527 LGSKTV
-533 ENIYHIKGYEA
+533 PNTYHLSTYSE
-544 YTWKYDKTPV
+544 YTWTHGTTTIHAV
-554 YAYAG
+554 ASV
-559 FSGRSLYNVA
+559 SGRNLYKVA
-569 SHQYVAIVKP
+569 DYHYVTIVKP
-579 GVETSFS
+579 GQATSFS
-586 CSSTTD
+586 CGSTSD
-592 ADTWTGEVKVKPN
+592 ADAWTEAVLVSPADN
-605 ADAVAKGTATSKRT
+605 AIDKGIATSKRT
-619 AISKAHTL
+619 AISIAHTL
-627 AVGDIYYSDGALS
+627 AVGDIYYSDGAITKPKPEDIS
-640 SQSESLLS
+640 AARAN
-648 GKTPVGIVG
+648 GKTPIGVIG
-657 YVGENYWTE
+657 YLGNNKWTE
-666 KQLKSSNKGGHALVM
+666 SGTESGYGGHALVM
-681 CLKTIGSTGTTDNGS
+681 CLKNIGSTSTTDMGS
-696 TVTTDIGTKYA
+696 GYR
-707 WYSSNTNAGIT
+707 WYSSNEDCQRT
-718 KINSKDLLTGSCNQ
+718 KVDTGDKIRGSSDKD
-732 TYGSGVTETDVL
+732 YGSGYKETKVL
-744 ISKWSTAAAAAYQAK
+744 VANGSAFEAANAAK
-759 HYTELPVSSSKCSGW
+759 NYTSLPAPTNKCTGW
-774 FLPTAGQYYAVMS
+774 FLPSAGQYYAVMS
-787 KLGAE
+787 QLGG
-792 FSSDWTGIYDG
+792 GIKPD
-803 NTTTHPTLGFFNNM
+803 NWEINVFFENM
-817 TTVTGNINSKLKKVG
+817 TTVSGNINAALSKVG
-832 NNNYTEFFDA
+832 PDQYTEFFQG

-848 TSSEFSA
+848 TSSEFSSS
-855 TGAVVVDSGVN
+855 GAVVVDSGVDD
-866 NSKGSGSVR
+866 SKGSGSVR
-875 FGSDRKTAQDPVR
+875 FGDSYGGKTTTVPVR

>member
-65 AFTGVAMEQK
+65 VFTGVAMEQK

-108 IGMSSRG
+108 MGMSSRG

-127 GVSAVYTKIGAIQS
+127 GVSAVYTKSGASRS

-153 IWYASGGTQAWP
+153 IWYASGATQAWP
-165 TDGALSFYAYAPYQ
+165 TDGTLSFYAYAPYQ

-216 ENISRTSSSANTAVQ
+216 EKISRTSSSPNSAVQ
-231 LEFSHALTAIT
+231 LKFSHALTAIT

-270 STGTWGSLGAASAR
+270 STGTWGSLGAASAS
-284 YAISLGSGGAG
+284 YAIRLGTSGAG

-317 QTFAAGSS
+317 QTFDAGSS

-350 AAGKHITYVL
+350 DAGRHITYVL

-368 QLGDITFPTS
+368 QLGGITFPTS
-378 WSNSYTSTTN
+378 WSRSYTSTTN
-388 PLKSAYANGDKM
+388 HLKSAYANGDKM

-461 SDVTSAKA
+461 SDVTSATA

-482 LATDQSTLAKM
+482 LATDQSTLDKM

-508 GTKIQFADNTHAM
+508 GTKIQFSANTHAM

-527 LGSKEV
+527 LGSKTLD
-533 ENIYHIKGYEA
+533 NTYHLSTYPE
-544 YTWKYDKTPV
+544 YTWTHGKSTV
-554 YAYAG
+554 HAVASV
-559 FSGRSLYNVA
+559 SGRSLYQVA
-569 SHQYVAIVKP
+569 EYHYVSIVKP
-579 GVETSFS
+579 GQATSFS
-586 CSSTTD
+586 CGNTSD
-592 ADTWTGEVKVKPN
+592 ADAWTAAFSVSPAAN
-605 ADAVAKGTATSKRT
+605 AIDKGTATSKRT
-619 AISKAHTL
+619 AISIAHTL

-657 YVGENYWTE
+657 YVGEDYWTE

-681 CLKTIGSTGTTDNGS
+681 CLKTIGSNGTTN
-696 TVTTDIGTKYA
+696 IGTGYA
-707 WYSSNTNAGIT
+707 WYSSNTDAGRT
-718 KINSKDLLTGSCNQ
+718 KINSKALLTGSYNQ
-732 TYGSGVTETDVL
+732 TYGSGVIETDAL
-744 ISKWSTAAAAAYQAK
+744 ILKWSTAAAAAYQAK
-759 HYTELPVSSSKCSGW
+759 HYTKLKASSSKCSGW

-787 KLGAE
+787 KLGAA
-792 FSSDWTGIYDG
+792 FSSDWTGIYGDAASG
-803 NTTTHPTLGFFNNM
+803 STLGFFSNM
-817 TTVTGNINSKLKKVG
+817 TTVTGNINTKLKKVG
-832 NNNYTEFFDA
+832 NNNYTEFFGA

-855 TGAVVVDSGVN
+855 AYAVIVDSGVDD
-866 NSKGSGSVR
+866 SKGSGSVR
-875 FGSDRKTAQDPVR
+875 FISDRYAYKTYQLPVR

>member
-57 AAKSRAQS
+57 TAKSRAQS

-99 SMAETANAA
+99 SMAETAHAA
-108 IGMSSRG
+108 MGMSSRG

-127 GVSAVYTKIGAIQS
+127 GVSAVYTKSGASRS

-153 IWYASGGTQAWP
+153 IWYANTQAWP

-198 YVASTNLGSQ
+198 YVASTSLGSQ

-216 ENISRTSSSANTAVQ
+216 ENISRTTSSPNFAVP
-231 LEFSHALTAIT
+231 LKFSHALTAIT

-270 STGTWGSLGAASAR
+270 STGTWGSWGAASAS
-284 YAISLGSGGAG
+284 YSISLGTNGAG

-317 QTFAAGSS
+317 QTFDAGSY
-325 AQIEMVFHDGNKDR
+325 AQIEMVFHDGHKDR
-339 TVTASLAGTSW
+339 TVTASLANTSW

-368 QLGDITFPTS
+368 QLGGITFPTS
-378 WSNSYTSTTN
+378 WSRSYTSTTYH
-388 PLKSAYANGDKM
+388 LKSAYANGDKM

-424 WSLPSGSKQKFSPK
+424 WSLPSGTKCTFSPK
-438 YSYFVYYPYQSSL
+438 YSYFVYYPYQASL

-508 GTKIQFADNTHAM
+508 GTKIQFSDNTHAM

-605 ADAVAKGTATSKRT
+605 ADAVAKGTAISSRSTYSKE
-619 AISKAHTL
+619 HTL

-640 SQSESLLS
+640 SQSEALLS

-681 CLKTIGSTGTTDNGS
+681 CLKTIGSTETTS
-696 TVTTDIGTKYA
+696 IGTGYA
-707 WYSSNTNAGIT
+707 WYSSNTNAGRT
-718 KINSKDLLTGSCNQ
+718 KINSKDLLTGSYDK
-732 TYGSGVTETDVL
+732 TYGSGVNETAAL

-759 HYTELPVSSSKCSGW
+759 NYTTLKASSSKCSGW

-792 FSSDWTGIYDG
+792 FSSDWTGIYGDAASG
-803 NTTTHPTLGFFNNM
+803 STLGFFSNM
-817 TTVTGNINSKLKKVG
+817 TTVTSNINNKLKKVG
-832 NNNYTEFFDA
+832 DNKYTEFFGA

-855 TGAVVVDSGVN
+855 TYAVIVDSGVDD
-866 NSKGSGSVR
+866 SKGSGSVR
-875 FGSDRKTAQDPVR
+875 FGGGSGGKTYQGPVR

>member
-35 NIPLSGDRIA
+35 NVPLSGDRIA

-127 GVSAVYTKIGAIQS
+127 GVSAVYTKSGASQS

-153 IWYASGGTQAWP
+153 IWYASGDTQAWP

-198 YVASTNLGSQ
+198 YEASTSLGSQ

-231 LEFSHALTAIT
+231 LQFSHALTAIT

-270 STGTWGSLGAASAR
+270 STGTWGSLGAASAS
-284 YAISLGSGGAG
+284 YSISLGTSGAG

-305 LTDGSSALLMVP
+305 LTDVSSALMMVP
-317 QTFAAGSS
+317 QTFDAGSS

-350 AAGKHITYVL
+350 TAGKHITYVL

-368 QLGDITFPTS
+368 QLGGITFPTS
-378 WSNSYTSTTN
+378 WSSSYTSTTN
-388 PLKSAYANGDKM
+388 HLKSAYANGDKM

-424 WSLPSGSKQKFSPK
+424 WSLPSGTKCTFSPK
-438 YSYFVYYPYQSSL
+438 YSYFVYYPYQASL

-461 SDVTSAKA
+461 SDVTSATA

-482 LATDQSTLAKM
+482 LATDQSTLDKM

-500 GKGSLTSD
+500 GKGCLTSD
-508 GTKIQFADNTHAM
+508 GTKIQFSANTHAM

-527 LGSKEV
+527 LGSKTLPNEYYLSTYK
-533 ENIYHIKGYEA
+533 E
-544 YTWKYDKTPV
+544 YTWTRDATIHAV
-554 YAYAG
+554 ASV
-559 FSGRSLYNVA
+559 SGRSLYKVA
-569 SHQYVAIVKP
+569 DYHYVTIVKP
-579 GVETSFS
+579 GQATSFS
-586 CSSTTD
+586 CGNTSD
-592 ADTWTGEVKVKPN
+592 ADAWEADVSVSPAAN
-605 ADAVAKGTATSKRT
+605 AIAKGTATSKRT
-619 AISKAHTL
+619 EMPRIAHTL

-640 SQSESLLS
+640 SQSEALLS
-648 GKTPVGIVG
+648 GTPVGIVG
-657 YVGENYWTE
+657 YVGDDYWTE
-666 KQLKSSNKGGHALVM
+666 KQLKSSNQGGHALVM
-681 CLKTIGSTGTTDNGS
+681 CLKNIGSNGTTDMGP
-696 TVTTDIGTKYA
+696 GYA
-707 WYSSNTNAGIT
+707 WYPSNTDAGRT
-718 KINSKDLLTGSCNQ
+718 KINSKTLLMDSYKE

-744 ISKWSTAAAAAYQAK
+744 ISQKGTAAAAAYQAK
-759 HYTELPVSSSKCSGW
+759 YNSPLPAESRKCSGW

-787 KLGAE
+787 TLGAD
-792 FSSDWTGIYDG
+792 FSSDWTGIYDYKVSD
-803 NTTTHPTLGFFNNM
+803 TTLGFFSNM
-817 TTVTGNINSKLKKVG
+817 TTVTDNINNKLKKVG
-832 NNNYTEFFDA
+832 NNSYTEFFGA
-842 TNTWAW
+842 TNTCAW
-848 TSSEFSA
+848 SSSEFSDA
-855 TGAVVVDSGVN
+855 SAVCVDSGVDD
-866 NSKGSGSVR
+866 SRGAGSVR
-875 FGSDRKTAQDPVR
+875 FTSDFHYYKKSTKPVR

>member
-57 AAKSRAQS
+57 TAKSRAQS

-115 TLVSSSSWTGEF
+115 SLVSSSSWTGEF
-127 GVSAVYTKIGAIQS
+127 GVSAVYTKSGASRS

-153 IWYASGGTQAWP
+153 IWYASGATQAWP

-198 YVASTNLGSQ
+198 YVASTSLGSQ
-208 PDLIVAKS
+208 PDLIVAKR
-216 ENISRTSSSANTAVQ
+216 ENISRTSSSPNSAVQ
-231 LEFSHALTAIT
+231 LKFSHALTAIT

-270 STGTWGSLGAASAR
+270 STGTWGSLGAASAS
-284 YAISLGSGGAG
+284 YAIRLGTSGAG

-339 TVTASLAGTSW
+339 TVTAFLAGTSW
-350 AAGKHITYVL
+350 DAGRHITYVL

-368 QLGDITFPTS
+368 QLGGIIFPTS
-378 WSNSYTSTTN
+378 WSRSYTSTTN
-388 PLKSAYANGDKM
+388 HLKSAYANGDKM

-424 WSLPSGSKQKFSPK
+424 WSLPSGTKCTFSPK

-461 SDVTSAKA
+461 SDVSSAKA

-500 GKGSLTSD
+500 GMGSLTSD
-508 GTKIQFADNTHAM
+508 GTKIQFAANTHAM

-527 LGSKEV
+527 LGSKTV
-533 ENIYHIKGYEA
+533 PNTYHLSTYPS
-544 YTWKYDKTPV
+544 YTWTHGKTTV
-554 YAYAG
+554 HAVASV
-559 FSGRSLYNVA
+559 SGRNLYRVA
-569 SHQYVAIVKP
+569 DYHYVTIVKP
-579 GVETSFS
+579 GQATSFS
-586 CSSTTD
+586 CGSTSD
-592 ADTWTGEVKVKPN
+592 ADAWTTAVSVSPADN
-605 ADAVAKGTATSKRT
+605 AIDKGTATSKRT
-619 AISKAHTL
+619 AISIAHTL

-640 SQSESLLS
+640 SWSEALLS

-657 YVGENYWTE
+657 YVDDNYWTE
-666 KQLKSSNKGGHALVM
+666 TQLKSSNKGGHALVM
-681 CLKTIGSTGTTDNGS
+681 CLKTIGSTGTTS
-696 TVTTDIGTKYA
+696 TGTTSIGTMYA
-707 WYSSNTNAGIT
+707 WYSSNTDAGRT
-718 KINSKDLLTGSCNQ
+718 RINSKALLTGSYDK
-732 TYGSGVTETDVL
+732 TYGSGVTETNAL
-744 ISKWSTAAAAAYQAK
+744 ILKWSTAAAAAYQAK
-759 HYTELPVSSSKCSGW
+759 HYTTLPASSSKCSGW

-792 FSSDWTGIYDG
+792 FSSDWTGIWDG
-803 NTTTHPTLGFFNNM
+803 NTTTHPTIGFFNNM
-817 TTVTGNINSKLKKVG
+817 TTVTGNINKKLKKVG
-832 NNNYTEFFDA
+832 NNNYTEFFGA

-855 TGAVVVDSGVN
+855 TYAVIVDSGVN

-875 FGSDRKTAQDPVR
+875 FGYGNKTYQDPVR

>member
-127 GVSAVYTKIGAIQS
+127 GVSAVYTKSEASRS

-153 IWYASGGTQAWP
+153 IWYASGDTQAWP

-198 YVASTNLGSQ
+198 YVASTSLGSQ

-231 LEFSHALTAIT
+231 LKFSHALTAIT

-270 STGTWGSLGAASAR
+270 STGTWGSLGAASAS
-284 YAISLGSGGAG
+284 YAISLGTSGAG

-350 AAGKHITYVL
+350 DAGKHITYVL

-368 QLGDITFPTS
+368 QLGGIAFPTS
-378 WSNSYTSTTN
+378 WSHSYTSTTN

-461 SDVTSAKA
+461 SDVSSAKA

-482 LATDQSTLAKM
+482 LAPDQSTLDKM

-500 GKGSLTSD
+500 GMGSLTSD
-508 GTKIQFADNTHAM
+508 GTKIQFAANTHAM

-527 LGSKEV
+527 LGSKTV
-533 ENIYHIKGYEA
+533 PNTYHLSTYSE
-544 YTWKYDKTPV
+544 YTWTHGTTTIHAV
-554 YAYAG
+554 ASV
-559 FSGRSLYNVA
+559 SGRNLYKVA
-569 SHQYVAIVKP
+569 DYHYVTIVKP
-579 GVETSFS
+579 GQATSFS
-586 CSSTTD
+586 CGSTSD
-592 ADTWTGEVKVKPN
+592 ADAWTEAVLVSPADN
-605 ADAVAKGTATSKRT
+605 AIDKGTATSKRT
-619 AISKAHTL
+619 AISIAHTL

-681 CLKTIGSTGTTDNGS
+681 CLKTIGSTGTTS
-696 TVTTDIGTKYA
+696 IGTGYA
-707 WYSSNTNAGIT
+707 WYSSNTDAGRP
-718 KINSKDLLTGSCNQ
+718 KVNSKALLTGSKNLI
-732 TYGSGVTETDVL
+732 YGSGFNETNEL
-744 ISKWSTAAAAAYQAK
+744 ITKWSTAAAAAYHAK
-759 HYTELPVSSSKCSGW
+759 HYTELSASSSKCSGW
-774 FLPTAGQYYAVMS
+774 FLPTAGQYYAVMTN
-787 KLGAE
+787 LGAP
-792 FSSDWTGIYDG
+792 FSDDWTGIWDD
-803 NTTTHPTLGFFNNM
+803 NTSTHPKLGFFDNM
-817 TTVTGNINSKLKKVG
+817 YTVTTNINNKLKTVG
-832 NNNYTEFFDA
+832 DSNYTEFFGSV
-842 TNTWAW
+842 NTWAW
-848 TSSEFSA
+848 TSSEFSSA
-855 TGAVVVDSGVN
+855 LAVSIDSGVDG
-866 NSKGSGSVR
+866 SKGSGSVR
-875 FGSDRKTAQDPVR
+875 FSGNLKTYQLPVR

>member
-57 AAKSRAQS
+57 TAKSRAQS

-99 SMAETANAA
+99 SMAETAHAA
-108 IGMSSRG
+108 MGMSSRG

-127 GVSAVYTKIGAIQS
+127 GVSAVYTKSGASQS

-153 IWYASGGTQAWP
+153 IWYASGDTQAWP
-165 TDGALSFYAYAPYQ
+165 TDGELSFYAYAPYQ

-198 YVASTNLGSQ
+198 YVASTSLGSQ

-216 ENISRTSSSANTAVQ
+216 ENISRTSSLANTAVQ
-231 LEFSHALTAIT
+231 LKFSHALTAIT

-270 STGTWGSLGAASAR
+270 STGTWGSLGAASAS
-284 YAISLGSGGAG
+284 YAISLGSSGAG

-350 AAGKHITYVL
+350 DVGKHITYVL

-378 WSNSYTSTTN
+378 WSCSYTSTTN
-388 PLKSAYANGDKM
+388 HLKSAYANGDKM

-424 WSLPSGSKQKFSPK
+424 WSLPSGTKCTFSPK
-438 YSYFVYYPYQSSL
+438 YSYFVYYPYQASL
-451 TGLPAQGASV
+451 PGLPAQGASV
-461 SDVTSAKA
+461 SDVTSATA
-469 FFSSAISTWSSSK
+469 FFSSAISTWSSNK
-482 LATDQSTLAKM
+482 LDPNQSTLAKM

-508 GTKIQFADNTHAM
+508 GTKIQFSDNTHAM

-527 LGSKEV
+527 LGSKTLPYTYYLSTYPE
-533 ENIYHIKGYEA
+533 
-544 YTWKYDKTPV
+544 YTWTHGKTTV
-554 YAYAG
+554 HAVASV
-559 FSGRSLYNVA
+559 SGRSLYRVA
-569 SHQYVAIVKP
+569 DYHYVTIVKP
-579 GVETSFS
+579 GQATSFS
-586 CSSTTD
+586 CGNTSD
-592 ADTWTGEVKVKPN
+592 ADAWTK
-605 ADAVAKGTATSKRT
+605 AVSVSPAANTIFKGTATSKRT
-619 AISKAHTL
+619 AISIAHTL
-627 AVGDIYYSDGALS
+627 AVGDIYYEDGALS
-640 SQSESLLS
+640 SQSEALLS
-648 GKTPVGIVG
+648 GKKPVGIVG
-657 YVGENYWTE
+657 YIGNDYWTE
-666 KQLKSSNKGGHALVM
+666 KGVNGKGGHALVM
-681 CLKTIGSTGTTDNGS
+681 CLKTIGSTGSTDM
-696 TVTTDIGTKYA
+696 GTRYA
-707 WYSSNTNAGIT
+707 WYSSNSDAGRT
-718 KINSKDLLTGSCNQ
+718 RVSTGALIRGSSSQ
-732 TYGSGVTETDVL
+732 TYGSGYTETAALVAKG
-744 ISKWSTAAAAAYQAK
+744 SAYAAATAAKNYKDLPAK
-759 HYTELPVSSSKCSGW
+759 STKCTGW
-774 FLPTAGQYYAVMS
+774 FLPSAGQYYAVM
-787 KLGAE
+787 KQLGG
-792 FSSDWTGIYDG
+792 GISPDTW
-803 NTTTHPTLGFFNNM
+803 NINDFFGNM
-817 TTVTGNINSKLKKVG
+817 TTVSGKINTALSKVG
-832 NNNYTEFFDA
+832 ANNYTEYFQGV
-842 TNTWAW
+842 NTWEW

-855 TGAVVVDSGVN
+855 TSAVDVDSGVD

-875 FGSDRKTAQDPVR
+875 FSFGNLYYGKASQLPVR
-888 PFLAF
+888 PFLAFQLAAIT

>member
-45 FQAELLDGFQSS
+45 FQAELLDGFQPS

-127 GVSAVYTKIGAIQS
+127 GVSAVYTKSGASRS

-153 IWYASGGTQAWP
+153 IWYASGDTQAWP

-198 YVASTNLGSQ
+198 YVASNILGSQ

-231 LEFSHALTAIT
+231 LKFSHALTAIT

-284 YAISLGSGGAG
+284 YAISLGTSGAG

-368 QLGDITFPTS
+368 QLGGITFPTS
-378 WSNSYTSTTN
+378 WSRSYTSTTN
-388 PLKSAYANGDKM
+388 HLKSAYANGDKM

-451 TGLPAQGASV
+451 TGLPAQDASV
-461 SDVTSAKA
+461 SDVSSAKA

-482 LATDQSTLAKM
+482 LAIDQSTLDKM

-508 GTKIQFADNTHAM
+508 GTKIQFAANTHAM

-527 LGSKEV
+527 LGSKTLA
-533 ENIYHIKGYEA
+533 NTYHLSTYPE
-544 YTWKYDKTPV
+544 YTWTHGKTTV
-554 YAYAG
+554 HAVALV
-559 FSGRSLYNVA
+559 SGRSLYQVA
-569 SHQYVAIVKP
+569 DYHYVTIVKP
-579 GVETSFS
+579 GQATSFS
-586 CSSTTD
+586 CGNTSD
-592 ADTWTGEVKVKPN
+592 ADAWTEPVLVSP
-605 ADAVAKGTATSKRT
+605 ADNDIDKGTATSKRT
-619 AISKAHTL
+619 AISIAHTL

-640 SQSESLLS
+640 SQSDNLLS

-681 CLKTIGSTGTTDNGS
+681 CLKTIGWNG
-696 TVTTDIGTKYA
+696 TTDIGTGYA
-707 WYSSNTNAGIT
+707 WYSSNTDVRRP
-718 KINSKDLLTGSCNQ
+718 KVNSKDLLTGSYNQ
-732 TYGSGVTETDVL
+732 TYGSGATETDVL

-759 HYTELPVSSSKCSGW
+759 HYTTLPASSSKCSGW

-787 KLGAE
+787 TLGAA
-792 FSSDWTGIYDG
+792 FSSDWTGIWDG
-803 NTTTHPTLGFFNNM
+803 NTTTHPTSGFFNNM
-817 TTVTGNINSKLKKVG
+817 TTVTGNINNMLKKVG

-855 TGAVVVDSGVN
+855 TYAVTVDSGVN

-875 FGSDRKTAQDPVR
+875 FGGTDGETNQRPVR

>member
-57 AAKSRAQS
+57 TAKSRAQS

-115 TLVSSSSWTGEF
+115 TLVSRSSWTGEF
-127 GVSAVYTKIGAIQS
+127 GVSAVYTKSGASRS

-153 IWYASGGTQAWP
+153 IWYASGDTQAWP

-198 YVASTNLGSQ
+198 YVASTSLGSQ

-231 LEFSHALTAIT
+231 LKFSHALTAIT

-270 STGTWGSLGAASAR
+270 STGTWGSLGAASAS
-284 YAISLGSGGAG
+284 YAISLGTSGAG

-350 AAGKHITYVL
+350 DAGKHITYVL

-368 QLGDITFPTS
+368 QLGGIIFPTS
-378 WSNSYTSTTN
+378 WSRSYTSTTYH
-388 PLKSAYANGDKM
+388 LKSAYANGDKM

-451 TGLPAQGASV
+451 KGLPAQDVSV
-461 SDVTSAKA
+461 SDVSSAKA
-469 FFSSAISTWSSSK
+469 FFSSAISTWSSIK
-482 LATDQSTLAKM
+482 LATDQSTLDKM

-508 GTKIQFADNTHAM
+508 GTKIQFAANTHAM

-559 FSGRSLYNVA
+559 FSGRILYNVA

-605 ADAVAKGTATSKRT
+605 ADAVAKGTAISSRSTYSKE
-619 AISKAHTL
+619 HTL

-681 CLKTIGSTGTTDNGS
+681 CLKTIGSTETTS
-696 TVTTDIGTKYA
+696 IGTGYA
-707 WYSSNTNAGIT
+707 WYSSNTDVGRP
-718 KINSKDLLTGSCNQ
+718 KVNSKALLTGSYNQ
-732 TYGSGVTETDVL
+732 TYGSGFNETNEL
-744 ISKWSTAAAAAYQAK
+744 ITKWSTAAAAAYQAK
-759 HYTELPVSSSKCSGW
+759 HYTELKALSSKCSGW

-792 FSSDWTGIYDG
+792 FSRDWTGIWDG

-817 TTVTGNINSKLKKVG
+817 TTVTGNINDKLKKVG
-832 NNNYTEFFDA
+832 NNNYTEFFGA

-855 TGAVVVDSGVN
+855 AYAVGVDSGVDD
-866 NSKGSGSVR
+866 SKGSGSVR
-875 FGSDRKTAQDPVR
+875 FYGSSKAAQFPVR

>member
-1 MYSIENKMKQQAISF
+1 MINRRNYKNICVLLALTSIS
-16 LLMSALVC
+16 
-24 SACSDSQDLSG
+24 CSDSEGWMSS
-35 NIPLSGDRIA
+35 IPLSNEKISFTASLQEGWSGGQGSGD
-45 FQAELLDGFQSS
+45 
-57 AAKSRAQS
+57 KSRAVKPDFPGL
-65 AFTGVAMEQK
+65 AREQK
-75 VLPLGGDLVEPLYLH
+75 VLSTDEAFSKPLYLH
-90 PLEVDNTAG
+90 PLETENTTV
-99 SMAETANAA
+99 MNA
-108 IGMSSRG
+108 MPQTRG
-115 TLVSSSSWTGEF
+115 VMNESSWTGEF
-127 GVSAVYTKIGAIQS
+127 GVSAVYTKSEASRS

-153 IWYASGGTQAWP
+153 IWYASGDTQAWP

-179 HASLSLQG
+179 HVSLSLQG

-198 YVASTNLGSQ
+198 YVASTSLGSQ

-231 LEFSHALTAIT
+231 LKFSHALTAIT

-270 STGTWGSLGAASAR
+270 STGTWGSLGAASAS
-284 YAISLGSGGAG
+284 YAISLGTSGAG
-295 IAVKAGESKA
+295 IAVKAGKSKA

-350 AAGKHITYVL
+350 DAGKHITYVL

-368 QLGDITFPTS
+368 QLGGIAFPTS
-378 WSNSYTSTTN
+378 WSHSYTSTTN

-461 SDVTSAKA
+461 SDVSSAKA

-482 LATDQSTLAKM
+482 LAPDQSTLDKM

-500 GKGSLTSD
+500 GMGSLTSD
-508 GTKIQFADNTHAM
+508 GTKIQFAANTHAM

-527 LGSKEV
+527 LGSKTV
-533 ENIYHIKGYEA
+533 PNTYHLSTYSE
-544 YTWKYDKTPV
+544 YTWTHGTTTIHAV
-554 YAYAG
+554 ASV
-559 FSGRSLYNVA
+559 SGRNLYKVA
-569 SHQYVAIVKP
+569 DYHYVTIVKP
-579 GVETSFS
+579 GQATSFS
-586 CSSTTD
+586 CGSTSD
-592 ADTWTGEVKVKPN
+592 ADAWTEAVLVSPADN
-605 ADAVAKGTATSKRT
+605 AIDKGTATSKRT
-619 AISKAHTL
+619 AISIAHTL

-681 CLKTIGSTGTTDNGS
+681 CLKTIGSTGTTS
-696 TVTTDIGTKYA
+696 IGTGYA
-707 WYSSNTNAGIT
+707 WYSSNTDAGRP
-718 KINSKDLLTGSCNQ
+718 KVNSKALLTGSKNQ
-732 TYGSGVTETDVL
+732 IYGSGFNETNEL
-744 ISKWSTAAAAAYQAK
+744 ITKWSTAAAAAYHAK
-759 HYTELPVSSSKCSGW
+759 HYTELSASSSKCSGW
-774 FLPTAGQYYAVMS
+774 FLPTAGQYYAVMTN
-787 KLGAE
+787 LGAP
-792 FSSDWTGIYDG
+792 FSDDWTGIWDG
-803 NTTTHPTLGFFNNM
+803 NTSTHPKLGFFDNM
-817 TTVTGNINSKLKKVG
+817 YTVTTNINNKLKKVG
-832 NNNYTEFFDA
+832 DSNYTEFFGSV
-842 TNTWAW
+842 NTWAW
-848 TSSEFSA
+848 TSSEFSS
-855 TGAVVVDSGVN
+855 TSAVGIDSGVDDC
-866 NSKGSGSVR
+866 KGSGSVR
-875 FGSDRKTAQDPVR
+875 FYYNYYGKTLQIPVR

>member
-57 AAKSRAQS
+57 TAKSRAQS

-127 GVSAVYTKIGAIQS
+127 GVSAVYTKSGASRS

-153 IWYASGGTQAWP
+153 IWYASGDTQAWP

-198 YVASTNLGSQ
+198 YVASTSLGSQ

-216 ENISRTSSSANTAVQ
+216 ENISCTSSSANTAVQ
-231 LEFSHALTAIT
+231 LKFSHALTAIT

-256 ITVKNVSGQGDYNI
+256 IKVKNVSGQGDYNI
-270 STGTWGSLGAASAR
+270 STGTWGSLGAASAS
-284 YAISLGSGGAG
+284 YAISLGTSGAG

-305 LTDGSSALLMVP
+305 LTDGFSALLMVP

-325 AQIEMVFHDGNKDR
+325 AQIEMVFHDGNNDR

-350 AAGKHITYVL
+350 DAGKHITYVL

-368 QLGDITFPTS
+368 QLGGITFPTS
-378 WSNSYTSTTN
+378 WSRSYTSTTYH
-388 PLKSAYANGDKM
+388 LKSAYANDDKM

-461 SDVTSAKA
+461 SDVSSAKA

-482 LATDQSTLAKM
+482 LANDQSTLAKM

-500 GKGSLTSD
+500 GMGSLTSD
-508 GTKIQFADNTHAM
+508 GTKIQFAANTHAM

-527 LGSKEV
+527 LGSKTV
-533 ENIYHIKGYEA
+533 PNTYHLSTYPE
-544 YTWKYDKTPV
+544 YTWTHGTTTIHAV
-554 YAYAG
+554 ASV
-559 FSGRSLYNVA
+559 SGRKLYKVA
-569 SHQYVAIVKP
+569 DYHYVSIVKP
-579 GVETSFS
+579 GQATSFS
-586 CSSTTD
+586 CGSTSD
-592 ADTWTGEVKVKPN
+592 ADAWT
-605 ADAVAKGTATSKRT
+605 AVVSVSPAANDIAKGTATSKRT
-619 AISKAHTL
+619 AISIAHTL

-657 YVGENYWTE
+657 YIGENYWTE

-681 CLKTIGSTGTTDNGS
+681 CLKTIGSTETTS
-696 TVTTDIGTKYA
+696 IGTGYA
-707 WYSSNTNAGIT
+707 WYSSNTDVGRP
-718 KINSKDLLTGSCNQ
+718 KVNSKALLTDSYNL
-732 TYGSGVTETDVL
+732 TYGSGVTETNAL

-759 HYTELPVSSSKCSGW
+759 HYTTLPASSSKCSGW

-787 KLGAE
+787 TLGAT
-792 FSSDWTGIYDG
+792 FSIDWTGIFDG

-817 TTVTGNINSKLKKVG
+817 TTVTGNINNKLKKVG
-832 NNNYTEFFDA
+832 DNNYTEFFGA

-855 TGAVVVDSGVN
+855 TDAVGVDSGVDD
-866 NSKGSGSVR
+866 SKGSGSVR
-875 FGSDRKTAQDPVR
+875 FGGYGKTIQIPVR

>member
-57 AAKSRAQS
+57 TAKSRVQS

-99 SMAETANAA
+99 IMAETAHAA

-127 GVSAVYTKIGAIQS
+127 GVSAVYTKSGVNRS
-141 FFQDQKASKSGN
+141 FFQDQKARKSGN
-153 IWYASGGTQAWP
+153 IWYASGDPQAWP

-198 YVASTNLGSQ
+198 YVASTSLGSQ

-216 ENISRTSSSANTAVQ
+216 ENDSRTSSKPNSPVP
-231 LEFSHALTAIT
+231 LKFSHALTAIT

-256 ITVKNVSGQGDYNI
+256 ITVKNVSGRGDYNI
-270 STGTWGSLGAASAR
+270 STGTWGSWGAASAS
-284 YAISLGSGGAG
+284 YSISLGTNGAG

-317 QTFAAGSS
+317 QTFDAGSS

-339 TVTASLAGTSW
+339 TVTASLVGTSW
-350 AAGKHITYVL
+350 DAGKHITYVL

-368 QLGDITFPTS
+368 QLGAINFPTS
-378 WSNSYTSTTN
+378 WSSKYTSATHH
-388 PLKSAYANGDKM
+388 LKSAYANGDMM

-424 WSLPSGSKQKFSPK
+424 WSLPSGTKCTFSPK

-451 TGLPAQGASV
+451 TGLPAQGATV
-461 SDVTSAKA
+461 SDVSLAKA
-469 FFSSAISTWSSSK
+469 FFSSAISTWSSNK
-482 LATDQSTLAKM
+482 LDPDQSTLAKM

-508 GTKIQFADNTHAM
+508 GTKIQFSANTHAM

-527 LGSKEV
+527 LGSKTV
-533 ENIYHIKGYEA
+533 PYTYHLSTYPE
-544 YTWKYDKTPV
+544 YTWTHGENTV
-554 YAYAG
+554 HAVASV
-559 FSGRSLYNVA
+559 SGRRLYKVA
-569 SHQYVAIVKP
+569 DYHYVTIVKP
-579 GVETSFS
+579 GQATSFS
-586 CSSTTD
+586 CGSTSD
-592 ADTWTGEVKVKPN
+592 ADAWTAAVSVSPADN
-605 ADAVAKGTATSKRT
+605 AIDKGTATSKRT
-619 AISKAHTL
+619 AMPSIAHTL

-640 SQSESLLS
+640 SQSEALLS
-648 GKTPVGIVG
+648 GKTAVGIVG
-657 YVGENYWTE
+657 YLGEDYWTE

-681 CLKTIGSTGTTDNGS
+681 CLKTIGSTGSKNM
-696 TVTTDIGTKYA
+696 GTGYS
-707 WYSSNTNAGIT
+707 WYSSNKDAYET
-718 KINSKDLLTGSCNQ
+718 KVSTGDMIRGSSSQ
-732 TYGSGVTETDVL
+732 TYGSGYTETAAL
-744 ISKWSTAAAAAYQAK
+744 WARGPSFAAAFAAKSYATLPAK
-759 HYTELPVSSSKCSGW
+759 SSKCTGW
-774 FLPTAGQYYAVMS
+774 FLPSAGQCYAVMKS
-787 KLGAE
+787 LGG
-792 FSSDWTGIYDG
+792 GISPDTW
-803 NTTTHPTLGFFNNM
+803 NIHDFFGNM
-817 TTVTGNINSKLKKVG
+817 TTVSGKINTALSKVG
-832 NNNYTEFFDA
+832 ADNYTEYFQGVD
-842 TNTWAW
+842 TSEW
-848 TSSEFSA
+848 TSSEFGTSFA
-855 TGAVVVDSGVN
+855 LFVGSGVSR
-866 NSKGSGSVR
+866 SKGAGSVR
-875 FGSDRKTAQDPVR
+875 FDGYDGLKTKQFSVR

>member
-45 FQAELLDGFQSS
+45 FQAELQDGFQSS

-108 IGMSSRG
+108 MGMSSRG
-115 TLVSSSSWTGEF
+115 TLVSNSSWTGEF
-127 GVSAVYTKIGAIQS
+127 GVSAVYTKSGASQS

-153 IWYASGGTQAWP
+153 IWYASGDMQAWP
-165 TDGALSFYAYAPYQ
+165 TDGALSFYAYAPYGDG
-179 HASLSLQG
+179 SLSLQG
-187 SDDVTKNKTLR
+187 SDAVSKSKTLR
-198 YVASTNLGSQ
+198 YVASTSNISAQ

-216 ENISRTSSSANTAVQ
+216 ENISRTSSSPNSAVQ
-231 LEFSHALTAIT
+231 LKFSHALTAIT

-270 STGTWGSLGAASAR
+270 STGTWGSWGAASAS
-284 YAISLGSGGAG
+284 YAISLGTSGAG

-350 AAGKHITYVL
+350 AAGRHITYVL

-368 QLGDITFPTS
+368 QLGGITFPTS
-378 WSNSYTSTTN
+378 WSRSYTSTTN

-424 WSLPSGSKQKFSPK
+424 WSLPSGSKCTFSPN
-438 YSYFVYYPYQSSL
+438 YSYFVYYPYQASL

-461 SDVTSAKA
+461 SDVSSAKA
-469 FFSSAISTWSSSK
+469 FFSSAISTWSSTK
-482 LATDQSTLAKM
+482 LATDQSTPAKM

-508 GTKIQFADNTHAM
+508 GTKIQFSANTHAM

-527 LGSKEV
+527 LGSKTLD
-533 ENIYHIKGYEA
+533 NKYHLSTYTS
-544 YTWKYDKTPV
+544 YTWTHGTTTIHAV
-554 YAYAG
+554 ASV
-559 FSGRSLYNVA
+559 SGRSLYKVA
-569 SHQYVAIVKP
+569 DYHYVSIVKP
-579 GVETSFS
+579 GQATSFS
-586 CSSTTD
+586 CGSTSD
-592 ADTWTGEVKVKPN
+592 ADAWTAAVSVSPAAN
-605 ADAVAKGTATSKRT
+605 AIAKGTATSKRT
-619 AISKAHTL
+619 AMTSIAHTL

-640 SQSESLLS
+640 SQSENLLS

-657 YVGENYWTE
+657 YIGNDYWTE
-666 KQLKSSNKGGHALVM
+666 KGVSGKGGHALVM
-681 CLKTIGSTGTTDNGS
+681 CLKTIGSTGTKNM
-696 TVTTDIGTKYA
+696 GTGYA
-707 WYSSNTNAGIT
+707 WYSSNTDAGRT
-718 KINSKDLLTGSCNQ
+718 KVSTGALIRGSSSQ
-732 TYGSGVTETDVL
+732 TYGSGYTETAALVEKG
-744 ISKWSTAAAAAYQAK
+744 SAYAAATAAKNYK
-759 HYTELPVSSSKCSGW
+759 TLPANSTKCTGW
-774 FLPTAGQYYAVMS
+774 FLPSAGQYYAVM
-787 KLGAE
+787 KQLGG
-792 FSSDWTGIYDG
+792 GISPDTW
-803 NTTTHPTLGFFNNM
+803 NINDFFGNM
-817 TTVTGNINSKLKKVG
+817 TTVSGKINSALSKVG
-832 NNNYTEFFDA
+832 ANNYTEYFQA
-842 TNTWAW
+842 VNTWEW

-855 TGAVVVDSGVN
+855 TDAVLVDSGVDD
-866 NSKGSGSVR
+866 SKGSGSVR
-875 FGSDRKTAQDPVR
+875 FSGYNGKADQLPVR

>member
-57 AAKSRAQS
+57 TAKSRAQS

-99 SMAETANAA
+99 SMAETAHAA
-108 IGMSSRG
+108 MGMSSRG

-127 GVSAVYTKIGAIQS
+127 GVSAVYTKSGARRS

-153 IWYASGGTQAWP
+153 NWYANTQAWP
-165 TDGALSFYAYAPYQ
+165 TDGTLSFYAYAPYQ

-198 YVASTNLGSQ
+198 YVASTSNISAQ

-216 ENISRTSSSANTAVQ
+216 ENDSRTSSKPNSPVP
-231 LEFSHALTAIT
+231 LKFSHALTAIT

-270 STGTWGSLGAASAR
+270 STGTWGSLGAASAS
-284 YAISLGSGGAG
+284 YSINLGSSGAG

-350 AAGKHITYVL
+350 DAGKHITYVL

-368 QLGDITFPTS
+368 QLGGITFPTS
-378 WSNSYTSTTN
+378 WSRSYTSTTYH
-388 PLKSAYANGDKM
+388 LKSAYANGDKM

-424 WSLPSGSKQKFSPK
+424 WSLPSGTKCTFSPK
-438 YSYFVYYPYQSSL
+438 YSYFVYYPYQASL

-461 SDVTSAKA
+461 SDVSSAKA

-482 LATDQSTLAKM
+482 LAPDQSTLPKM

-508 GTKIQFADNTHAM
+508 GTKIQFAANTHAM

-527 LGSKEV
+527 LGSKTLD
-533 ENIYHIKGYEA
+533 NTYHLSTYPE
-544 YTWKYDKTPV
+544 YTWTHGKTTV
-554 YAYAG
+554 HAVASV
-559 FSGRSLYNVA
+559 SGRNLYKVA
-569 SHQYVAIVKP
+569 DYHYVTIVKP
-579 GVETSFS
+579 GQATSFS
-586 CSSTTD
+586 CGNTSD
-592 ADTWTGEVKVKPN
+592 ADAWTVAVSVSPAAN
-605 ADAVAKGTATSKRT
+605 AIATGTATSKRT
-619 AISKAHTL
+619 AMPSIAHTL

-640 SQSESLLS
+640 SQSEALLS

-657 YVGENYWTE
+657 YVGDNYWTE
-666 KQLKSSNKGGHALVM
+666 NQLKSSNKGGHALVM
-681 CLKTIGSTGTTDNGS
+681 CLKTIGSTGTTN
-696 TVTTDIGTKYA
+696 IGTGYA
-707 WYSSNTNAGIT
+707 WYSSNTNVNRT
-718 KINSKDLLTGSCNQ
+718 KINSKALLTGSYAKP
-732 TYGSGVTETDVL
+732 YGSGVNETDAL
-744 ISKWSTAAAAAYQAK
+744 ISKWSTDKAAAYRAK
-759 HYTELPVSSSKCSGW
+759 NYTTLPASSSKCSGW

-787 KLGAE
+787 TLGAA
-792 FSSDWTGIYDG
+792 FSSDWTGIGDAASG
-803 NTTTHPTLGFFNNM
+803 STLGFFSNM
-817 TTVTGNINSKLKKVG
+817 TTVTSNINNKLKKVG
-832 NNNYTEFFDA
+832 DNNYTEFLGA
-842 TNTWAW
+842 ANACAW
-848 TSSEFSA
+848 TSSEFSDKY
-855 TGAVVVDSGVN
+855 AVRVESGFDY
-866 NSKGSGSVR
+866 SKVKGSVR
-875 FGSDRKTAQDPVR
+875 FNYYFKTAQRPVR

>member
-127 GVSAVYTKIGAIQS
+127 GVSAVYTKSEASRS

-153 IWYASGGTQAWP
+153 IWYASGDTQAWP

-198 YVASTNLGSQ
+198 YVASTSLGSQ

-231 LEFSHALTAIT
+231 LKFSHALTAIT

-270 STGTWGSLGAASAR
+270 STGTWGSLGAASAS
-284 YAISLGSGGAG
+284 YAISLGTSGAG

-350 AAGKHITYVL
+350 DAGKHITYVL

-368 QLGDITFPTS
+368 QLGGIAFPTS
-378 WSNSYTSTTN
+378 WSHSYTSTTN

-461 SDVTSAKA
+461 SDVSSAKA

-482 LATDQSTLAKM
+482 LAPDQSTLDKM

-500 GKGSLTSD
+500 GMGSLTSD
-508 GTKIQFADNTHAM
+508 GTKIQFAANTHAM

-527 LGSKEV
+527 LGSKTV
-533 ENIYHIKGYEA
+533 PNTYHLSTYSE
-544 YTWKYDKTPV
+544 YTWTHGTTTIHAV
-554 YAYAG
+554 ASV
-559 FSGRSLYNVA
+559 SGRNLYKVA
-569 SHQYVAIVKP
+569 DYHYVTIVKP
-579 GVETSFS
+579 GQATSFS
-586 CSSTTD
+586 CGSTSD
-592 ADTWTGEVKVKPN
+592 ADAWTVAVSVSPADN
-605 ADAVAKGTATSKRT
+605 AIDKGTATSKRT
-619 AISKAHTL
+619 DISIAHTL

-681 CLKTIGSTGTTDNGS
+681 CLKTIGSTGTTS
-696 TVTTDIGTKYA
+696 IGTGYA
-707 WYSSNTNAGIT
+707 WYSSNTDAGRP
-718 KINSKDLLTGSCNQ
+718 KVNSKALLTGSNNQ
-732 TYGSGVTETDVL
+732 TYGSGFNETNEL
-744 ISKWSTAAAAAYQAK
+744 ITKWSTAAAAAYHAK
-759 HYTELPVSSSKCSGW
+759 HYTELSASSSKCSGW

-787 KLGAE
+787 TLGAA
-792 FSSDWTGIYDG
+792 FSNDWTGIYGDAASG
-803 NTTTHPTLGFFNNM
+803 STLGFFSNM
-817 TTVTGNINSKLKKVG
+817 TIVTGNINNKLKKVG
-832 NNNYTEFFDA
+832 NNNYTEFFGA

-848 TSSEFSA
+848 TSSEFSS
-855 TGAVVVDSGVN
+855 TYAVSVDSGVDD
-866 NSKGSGSVR
+866 SKGSGSVR
-875 FGSDRKTAQDPVR
+875 FGYSLKAGQKPVR

>member
-115 TLVSSSSWTGEF
+115 TLVSSSSLIGEF
-127 GVSAVYTKIGAIQS
+127 GVSAVYTKSGASQS

-153 IWYASGGTQAWP
+153 IWYASGDMKAWP

-198 YVASTNLGSQ
+198 YVASTTLGSQ

-231 LEFSHALTAIT
+231 LQFSHALTAIT

-270 STGTWGSLGAASAR
+270 STGTWGSLGAASAS
-284 YAISLGSGGAG
+284 YAISLGTSGAG

-350 AAGKHITYVL
+350 DAGRHITYVL

-368 QLGDITFPTS
+368 QLGGITFPTS
-378 WSNSYTSTTN
+378 WSRSYTSTTYH
-388 PLKSAYANGDKM
+388 LKSAYANGDKM

-424 WSLPSGSKQKFSPK
+424 WSLPSGTKCTFSPK
-438 YSYFVYYPYQSSL
+438 YSYFVYYPYQASL
-451 TGLPAQGASV
+451 KGLPAQGASV
-461 SDVTSAKA
+461 SDVSSAKA
-469 FFSSAISTWSSSK
+469 FFSSAISTWSSTM
-482 LATDQSTLAKM
+482 LDPDQSTLAKM

-508 GTKIQFADNTHAM
+508 GTKIQFSANTHAM

-527 LGSKEV
+527 LGSKTV
-533 ENIYHIKGYEA
+533 PNTYHLSTYPS
-544 YTWKYDKTPV
+544 YTWTHGKTTV
-554 YAYAG
+554 HAVASV
-559 FSGRSLYNVA
+559 SGRNLYKVA
-569 SHQYVAIVKP
+569 DYHYVTIVKP
-579 GVETSFS
+579 GQATSFS
-586 CSSTTD
+586 CGKTSD
-592 ADTWTGEVKVKPN
+592 ADAWTAAVSVSPAPN
-605 ADAVAKGTATSKRT
+605 AIDKGTATSKRT
-619 AISKAHTL
+619 AMPSIAHTL

-648 GKTPVGIVG
+648 DKTPVGIVG
-657 YVGENYWTE
+657 YVGEDYWTE

-681 CLKTIGSTGTTDNGS
+681 CLKTIGSNGTTGDAN
-696 TVTTDIGTKYA
+696 IGTRYA
-707 WYSSNTNAGIT
+707 WYSSNTDAGRT
-718 KINSKDLLTGSCNQ
+718 KINSKALLTGSCDK
-732 TYGSGVTETDVL
+732 TYGSGVNETDAL

-759 HYTELPVSSSKCSGW
+759 HYTELPASSSKCSGW

-792 FSSDWTGIYDG
+792 FSSDWTGIYGDAASG
-803 NTTTHPTLGFFNNM
+803 STLGFFSNM
-817 TTVTGNINSKLKKVG
+817 TTVTSNINIKLKKVG
-832 NNNYTEFFDA
+832 NNNYTEFFGA

-855 TGAVVVDSGVN
+855 TYAVLVDSGVDDR
-866 NSKGSGSVR
+866 KGSGSVR
-875 FGSDRKTAQDPVR
+875 FYSGGKTYQTPVR

>member
-57 AAKSRAQS
+57 AAKSRVQS

-99 SMAETANAA
+99 SMAETAHAA

-127 GVSAVYTKIGAIQS
+127 GVSAVYTKSGVNRS

-153 IWYASGGTQAWP
+153 IWYASGALQAWP

-198 YVASTNLGSQ
+198 YVASTSLGSQ

-216 ENISRTSSSANTAVQ
+216 ENISRTTSSPNFAVP
-231 LEFSHALTAIT
+231 LKFSHALTAIT

-270 STGTWGSLGAASAR
+270 STGTWGSWGAASAS
-284 YAISLGSGGAG
+284 YAISLGTSGAG

-305 LTDGSSALLMVP
+305 LTGGSSALLMVP

-325 AQIEMVFHDGNKDR
+325 AQIEMVFHDGHKDR

-350 AAGKHITYVL
+350 DAGKHITYVL

-368 QLGDITFPTS
+368 QLGGITFPTS
-378 WSNSYTSTTN
+378 WSSKYTSATN
-388 PLKSAYANGDKM
+388 KLKSAYAKDDMM

-438 YSYFVYYPYQSSL
+438 YSYFVYYPYQPSL

-469 FFSSAISTWSSSK
+469 FFSNAISTWSSSK
-482 LATDQSTLAKM
+482 LAPDQSTLAKM

-508 GTKIQFADNTHAM
+508 GTKIQFSANTHAM

-605 ADAVAKGTATSKRT
+605 ADAVAKGTAISSRSTYSKE
-619 AISKAHTL
+619 HTL

-640 SQSESLLS
+640 SQSEALLS

-657 YVGENYWTE
+657 YLGENYWTE

-681 CLKTIGSTGTTDNGS
+681 CLKTIGSTGTTS
-696 TVTTDIGTKYA
+696 IGTGYA
-707 WYSSNTNAGIT
+707 WYSSNTNAGRT
-718 KINSKDLLTGSCNQ
+718 KINSKDLLTGSYDK
-732 TYGSGVTETDVL
+732 TYGSGVTETNAL
-744 ISKWSTAAAAAYQAK
+744 ILKWSTAAAAAYQAK
-759 HYTELPVSSSKCSGW
+759 HYTTLPASSSKCSGW

-792 FSSDWTGIYDG
+792 FSSDWTGIWDG
-803 NTTTHPTLGFFNNM
+803 NTTTHPTLGFFSNM

-832 NNNYTEFFDA
+832 NNNYTEFFGA

-855 TGAVVVDSGVN
+855 TYAVLVDSGVDD
-866 NSKGSGSVR
+866 SKGSGSVR
-875 FGSDRKTAQDPVR
+875 FGSHSKTYQRPVR

>member
-115 TLVSSSSWTGEF
+115 TLVSSSSWPGEF
-127 GVSAVYTKIGAIQS
+127 GVSAVYTKSGASQS

-153 IWYASGGTQAWP
+153 IWYASGDTQAWP

-198 YVASTNLGSQ
+198 YVASTSLGSQ

-231 LEFSHALTAIT
+231 LKFSHALTAIT
-242 FSVSADMIPGTVKS
+242 FSVSADMIPGTVKR

-270 STGTWGSLGAASAR
+270 STGTWGSLGAASAS
-284 YAISLGSGGAG
+284 YAISLGTSGAG

-350 AAGKHITYVL
+350 DAGKHITYVL

-368 QLGDITFPTS
+368 QLGGITFPTS
-378 WSNSYTSTTN
+378 WSRSYTSTTN
-388 PLKSAYANGDKM
+388 HLKSAYANGDKM

-461 SDVTSAKA
+461 SDVSSAKA

-482 LATDQSTLAKM
+482 LATDQSTLDKM

-508 GTKIQFADNTHAM
+508 GTKIQFAANSHAM

-527 LGSKEV
+527 LGSKTV
-533 ENIYHIKGYEA
+533 PNTYHLSTYPE
-544 YTWKYDKTPV
+544 YTWTHGTTTIHAV
-554 YAYAG
+554 ASV
-559 FSGRSLYNVA
+559 SGRRLYKVA
-569 SHQYVAIVKP
+569 DYHYVSIVKP
-579 GVETSFS
+579 GQATSFS
-586 CSSTTD
+586 CGSTSD
-592 ADTWTGEVKVKPN
+592 ADAWTAAVSVSPADN
-605 ADAVAKGTATSKRT
+605 AIAKGTATSKRT
-619 AISKAHTL
+619 AISIAHTL

-640 SQSESLLS
+640 SQSEALLS
-648 GKTPVGIVG
+648 GKTAVGIVG
-657 YVGENYWTE
+657 YLGDNCWTE
-666 KQLKSSNKGGHALVM
+666 NQLKSSHKGGHALVM
-681 CLKTIGSTGTTDNGS
+681 CLKTIGSTGTTN
-696 TVTTDIGTKYA
+696 IGTGYA
-707 WYSSNTNAGIT
+707 WYSSNTNVNRT
-718 KINSKDLLTGSCNQ
+718 KINSKALLTGSYAKP
-732 TYGSGVTETDVL
+732 YGSGVTETAAL
-744 ISKWSTAAAAAYQAK
+744 ISKWSTDKAAAYQAMN
-759 HYTELPVSSSKCSGW
+759 YTTLPASSIKCSGW

-787 KLGAE
+787 TLGAA
-792 FSSDWTGIYDG
+792 FSSDWTGIGDAASG
-803 NTTTHPTLGFFNNM
+803 SSLGFFSNM
-817 TTVTGNINSKLKKVG
+817 TTVTSNINNKLKKVG
-832 NNNYTEFFDA
+832 DNNYTEFFGA
-842 TNTWAW
+842 ANACAW
-848 TSSEFSA
+848 TSSEFSDKY
-855 TGAVVVDSGVN
+855 AVRVESGFDY
-866 NSKGSGSVR
+866 SKVKGSVR
-875 FGSDRKTAQDPVR
+875 FNYYFKTAQRPVR